1 LYEKLKTEETIMSR
15 DPEHHKPDKENLE
28 HEKEEILD
36 RDKFIGDLASTIG
49 DITESTYGGV
59 VDRVIMDFNIVD
71 DIRNHLV
78 EDREYRPSDEDIA
91 RNPRIGEVWK
101 QIEHMRNAITDP
113 QSSDQAE
120 GYRSIL
126 DDLASRAKDI
136 VSSRRDAD
144 AKAAKDAA
152 EFAASIGI
160 PAPAPAR
167 FAPPSTA
174 SHPYSQPDILAAAPG
189 SIKHGPTG
197 PAAPAAPAAPG
208 SIEKGP
214 TGPAAPAA
222 PAAPGQVKNGPET
235 TGSSE
240 APEEKL
246 GKIKSLLE
254 SIVDEDSDK
263 TEKELFKKILD
274 IVGVGYGSFFDDD
287 AETTPASPTDP
298 NDAAGGIPVPA
309 NPGGNPAPASPAP
322 RRSARQTRPQPGT
335 QSGGTPG
342 GSGGGPG
349 TPPPTPP
356 QPGGPTGPEPGRPRP
371 APSTPDHNAGQSKT
385 LEQEKE
391 ELQKRLA
398 EIDKE
403 LDAPYAAKLNAYA
416 ELLAK
421 EESKRADGGFRF
433 SIMHWVGGPG
443 KNRKREK
450 RREALDEAG
459 KALKK
464 EVLAYLRQKVET
476 KRQNGEYQGT
486 DDEIAQQ
493 MSDEMFDEQR
503 RIFGQRLQ
511 ERKDEIL
518 RSESDKLRN
527 RILAKIGSW
536 IGMEKSTKNS
546 LKAAAVGVGHG
557 LVKGAAVGAL
567 TGLFGV
573 TWPISVGVSIVAA
586 AVGDRMIR
594 RGIRLD
600 AIRQGLGGQN
610 GSRQLVDDDKFA
622 RIKEKAE
629 GKKRSQEFMADKM
642 LKLSRKDS
650 YAAGDRLSKE
660 TNERL
665 NKHKVALGIGR
676 VAGGAVGGI
685 GGRWVGQQ
693 LHDHTPVGQA
703 VDRARR
709 NVHEFFRGDTAAAA
723 EQSQND
729 KINALTQQIRDL
741 QERLEQAQA
750 GAGSAGIDSSGSFS
764 NWEYPWDWAVD
775 QFGENNAVSKLY
787 ELADAAARDGH
798 NIQWHGY
805 GETQWLSIDGKSD
818 TQSVLEILNKYN
830 YGLAA

>member
-1 LYEKLKTEETIMSR
+1 MSR
-15 DPEHHKPDKENLE
+15 DPEHYKPDKEDLE
-28 HEKEEILD
+28 RKKEGILD
-36 RDKFIGDLASTIG
+36 KDEFIGDLASTIG
-49 DITESTYGGV
+49 GITESTYDGIV
-59 VDRVIMDFNIVD
+59 EHAIIDFNTVD
-71 DIRNHLV
+71 YIFTRLA
-78 EDREYRPSDEDIA
+78 EDRGYSPSKEEIEE
-91 RNPRIGEVWK
+91 NPHIGAVWE
-101 QIEHMRNAITDP
+101 QTERMRGAVTDP
-113 QSSDQAE
+113 KSSGQAE
-120 GYRSIL
+120 GYGSIL
-126 DDLASRAKDI
+126 DDLASKVKDI
-136 VSSRRDAD
+136 SSSRRDAA
-144 AKAAKDAA
+144 AKAAKAA
-152 EFAASIGI
+152 AKLADSIGI
-160 PAPAPAR
+160 PTYTPDKFAPDPAVVKRYYERLAAPAPKG
-167 FAPPSTA
+167 PE
-174 SHPYSQPDILAAAPG
+174 G
-189 SIKHGPTG
+189 SIPVSPTG
-197 PAAPAAPAAPG
+197 PAAPA
-208 SIEKGP
+208 
-214 TGPAAPAA
+214 
-222 PAAPGQVKNGPET
+222 ET
-235 TGSSE
+235 KE
-240 APEEKL
+240 QRRKRL
-246 GKIKSLLE
+246 
-254 SIVDEDSDK
+254 
-263 TEKELFKKILD
+263 EKEL
-274 IVGVGYGSFFDDD
+274 
-287 AETTPASPTDP
+287 AEL
-298 NDAAGGIPVPA
+298 N
-309 NPGGNPAPASPAP
+309 
-322 RRSARQTRPQPGT
+322 
-335 QSGGTPG
+335 
-342 GSGGGPG
+342 
-349 TPPPTPP
+349 
-356 QPGGPTGPEPGRPRP
+356 E
-371 APSTPDHNAGQSKT
+371 
-385 LEQEKE
+385 
-391 ELQKRLA
+391 
-398 EIDKE
+398 E
-403 LDAPYAAKLNAYA
+403 LDAPYAAKLDAYA

-443 KNRKREK
+443 NNRKREK

-464 EVLAYLRQKVET
+464 EVLAYLRQKVKT

-503 RIFGQRLQ
+503 KIFGQRLQ

-573 TWPISVGVSIVAA
+573 TWPISMVAGMAAA

-594 RGIRLD
+594 RGVRLD

-610 GSRQLVDDDKFA
+610 GSRQLVDDDKFD

-660 TNERL
+660 TDERIG
-665 NKHKVALGIGR
+665 KHKVALGIGR

-703 VDRARR
+703 VDSAKR
-709 NVHEFFRGDTAAAA
+709 NVHEFIHREDTAAAA
-723 EQSQND
+723 VEREYQG
-729 KINALTQQIRDL
+729 KIDELNRRIEELNN
-741 QERLEQAQA
+741 RLEQATA
-750 GAGSAGIDSSGSFS
+750 DRNIDNSGSFS

-775 QFGENNAVSKLY
+775 QFGENNAISKLY

-805 GETQWLSIDGKSD
+805 GDTQWLSIDGNSD
-818 TQSVLEILNKYN
+818 TATVLETLAKYMKDN
-830 YGLAA
+830 YDLAA

>member
-1 LYEKLKTEETIMSR
+1 MLARKDELL
-15 DPEHHKPDKENLE
+15 N
-28 HEKEEILD
+28 EILALA
-36 RDKFIGDLASTIG
+36 INGGDQDEIKRLGLELA
-49 DITESTYGGV
+49 D
-59 VDRVIMDFNIVD
+59 
-71 DIRNHLV
+71 LV
-78 EDREYRPSDEDIA
+78 KRMTSGSETSATRGTTP
-91 RNPRIGEVWK
+91 
-101 QIEHMRNAITDP
+101 
-113 QSSDQAE
+113 
-120 GYRSIL
+120 
-126 DDLASRAKDI
+126 
-136 VSSRRDAD
+136 
-144 AKAAKDAA
+144 
-152 EFAASIGI
+152 
-160 PAPAPAR
+160 PAPQPTSR
-167 FAPPSTA
+167 TSTR
-174 SHPYSQPDILAAAPG
+174 G
-189 SIKHGPTG
+189 
-197 PAAPAAPAAPG
+197 
-208 SIEKGP
+208 
-214 TGPAAPAA
+214 
-222 PAAPGQVKNGPET
+222 
-235 TGSSE
+235 
-240 APEEKL
+240 
-246 GKIKSLLE
+246 
-254 SIVDEDSDK
+254 
-263 TEKELFKKILD
+263 
-274 IVGVGYGSFFDDD
+274 
-287 AETTPASPTDP
+287 
-298 NDAAGGIPVPA
+298 
-309 NPGGNPAPASPAP
+309 
-322 RRSARQTRPQPGT
+322 ARQTRPSPQPQPGT

-349 TPPPTPP
+349 SPGTPPPTQP
-356 QPGGPTGPEPGRPRP
+356 QPGGPTGSEPGRPRP
-371 APSTPDHNAGQSKT
+371 APRTPDHDAGQPKT
-385 LEQEKE
+385 LEE
-391 ELQKRLA
+391 EERELEERLA
-398 EIDKE
+398 KIREE
-403 LDAPYAAKLNAYA
+403 RNAPYAAKLDAYA

-443 KNRKREK
+443 NDRKRER

-476 KRQNGEYQGT
+476 KRQKGEYQGT

-594 RGIRLD
+594 RGVRLD

-610 GSRQLVDDDKFA
+610 GSRQLVDDDKFD

-660 TNERL
+660 TDERIG
-665 NKHKVALGIGR
+665 KHKVALGIGR

-703 VDRARR
+703 VDSAREK
-709 NVHEFFRGDTAAAA
+709 VHEFFRGDTAAAA
-723 EQSQND
+723 AAERD
-729 KINALTQQIRDL
+729 RDAKINALARQVEDL
-741 QERLEQAQA
+741 NNRLEQATA
-750 GAGSAGIDSSGSFS
+750 ASNIDNSGSFS

-775 QFGENNAVSKLY
+775 QFGENNAMSKLY
-787 ELADAAARDGH
+787 ELADVAARDGH

-805 GETQWLSIDGKSD
+805 GDTQWLSIDGNSD
-818 TQSVLEILNKYN
+818 TATVLETLAKYMKDN

>member
-1 LYEKLKTEETIMSR
+1 MSR
-15 DPEHHKPDKENLE
+15 DPEHHKPDKEDLE
-28 HEKEEILD
+28 RKKEGILD
-36 RDKFIGDLASTIG
+36 KDEFIGDLASTIG
-49 DITESTYGGV
+49 GITESTYDGIV
-59 VDRVIMDFNIVD
+59 EHAIIDFNTVD
-71 DIRNHLV
+71 YIFTRLA
-78 EDREYRPSDEDIA
+78 EDRGYSPSKEEIEE
-91 RNPRIGEVWK
+91 NPHIGAVWE
-101 QIEHMRNAITDP
+101 QTERMRGAVTDP
-113 QSSDQAE
+113 KSSGQAE
-120 GYRSIL
+120 GYGSIL
-126 DDLASRAKDI
+126 DDLASKVKDI
-136 VSSRRDAD
+136 SSSRRDAA
-144 AKAAKDAA
+144 AKAAKAA
-152 EFAASIGI
+152 AKLADSIGI
-160 PAPAPAR
+160 PTYTPDKFAPDPAVVKRYYERLAAPAPKG
-167 FAPPSTA
+167 PE
-174 SHPYSQPDILAAAPG
+174 G
-189 SIKHGPTG
+189 SIPVSPTG
-197 PAAPAAPAAPG
+197 PAAPA
-208 SIEKGP
+208 
-214 TGPAAPAA
+214 
-222 PAAPGQVKNGPET
+222 ET
-235 TGSSE
+235 KE
-240 APEEKL
+240 QRRKRL
-246 GKIKSLLE
+246 
-254 SIVDEDSDK
+254 
-263 TEKELFKKILD
+263 EKEL
-274 IVGVGYGSFFDDD
+274 
-287 AETTPASPTDP
+287 AEL
-298 NDAAGGIPVPA
+298 N
-309 NPGGNPAPASPAP
+309 
-322 RRSARQTRPQPGT
+322 
-335 QSGGTPG
+335 
-342 GSGGGPG
+342 
-349 TPPPTPP
+349 
-356 QPGGPTGPEPGRPRP
+356 E
-371 APSTPDHNAGQSKT
+371 
-385 LEQEKE
+385 
-391 ELQKRLA
+391 
-398 EIDKE
+398 E
-403 LDAPYAAKLNAYA
+403 LDAPYAAKLDAYA

-464 EVLAYLRQKVET
+464 EVLAYLRQKVKT

-503 RIFGQRLQ
+503 KIFGQRLQ

-573 TWPISVGVSIVAA
+573 TWPISMVAGMAAA

-594 RGIRLD
+594 RGVRLD

-610 GSRQLVDDDKFA
+610 GSRQLVDDDKFD

-660 TNERL
+660 TDERIG
-665 NKHKVALGIGR
+665 KHKVALGIGR

-703 VDRARR
+703 VDSAKR
-709 NVHEFFRGDTAAAA
+709 NVHEFIHREDTAAAA
-723 EQSQND
+723 VEREYQG
-729 KINALTQQIRDL
+729 KIDELNRRIEELNN
-741 QERLEQAQA
+741 RLEQATA
-750 GAGSAGIDSSGSFS
+750 DRNIDNSGSFS

-775 QFGENNAVSKLY
+775 QFGENNAISKLY

-805 GETQWLSIDGKSD
+805 GDTQWLSIDGNSD
-818 TQSVLEILNKYN
+818 TATVLETLAKYMKDN
-830 YGLAA
+830 YDLAA

>member
-1 LYEKLKTEETIMSR
+1 MSEYPPRPGSVDEAGSADDEAKREEDIQRGTIEDEASAAPV
-15 DPEHHKPDKENLE
+15 DPFSTFPD
-28 HEKEEILD
+28 
-36 RDKFIGDLASTIG
+36 GSAASAASTPEAVSA
-49 DITESTYGGV
+49 DSADPADPVAPFPYSPSSPAAPAT
-59 VDRVIMDFNIVD
+59 
-71 DIRNHLV
+71 
-78 EDREYRPSDEDIA
+78 RPSPY
-91 RNPRIGEVWK
+91 RYGP
-101 QIEHMRNAITDP
+101 
-113 QSSDQAE
+113 SSPA
-120 GYRSIL
+120 
-126 DDLASRAKDI
+126 
-136 VSSRRDAD
+136 
-144 AKAAKDAA
+144 
-152 EFAASIGI
+152 
-160 PAPAPAR
+160 APAKGPEG
-167 FAPPSTA
+167 P
-174 SHPYSQPDILAAAPG
+174 IPG
-189 SIKHGPTG
+189 GPTG
-197 PAAPAAPAAPG
+197 PAAPA
-208 SIEKGP
+208 
-214 TGPAAPAA
+214 
-222 PAAPGQVKNGPET
+222 ET
-235 TGSSE
+235 KE
-240 APEEKL
+240 QRRKRL
-246 GKIKSLLE
+246 
-254 SIVDEDSDK
+254 
-263 TEKELFKKILD
+263 EKELAKLN
-274 IVGVGYGSFFDDD
+274 
-287 AETTPASPTDP
+287 E
-298 NDAAGGIPVPA
+298 
-309 NPGGNPAPASPAP
+309 
-322 RRSARQTRPQPGT
+322 
-335 QSGGTPG
+335 
-342 GSGGGPG
+342 
-349 TPPPTPP
+349 
-356 QPGGPTGPEPGRPRP
+356 
-371 APSTPDHNAGQSKT
+371 
-385 LEQEKE
+385 
-391 ELQKRLA
+391 
-398 EIDKE
+398 E

-421 EESKRADGGFRF
+421 EESKRSDSGFRL

-443 KNRKREK
+443 KNRKRER

-464 EVLAYLRQKVET
+464 EVLAYLRQKVKT

-503 RIFGQRLQ
+503 KIFGQRLQ

-586 AVGDRMIR
+586 TIGDRMIR

-723 EQSQND
+723 AAEQSQND

>member
-1 LYEKLKTEETIMSR
+1 MRMSNPENSHGRRGSEDRTGELLNGDEYINSLISKVNGLKISSPNYVEFVSRDVSTVAGIFDRLDKNPDYEPSTEE
-15 DPEHHKPDKENLE
+15 LE
-28 HEKEEILD
+28 
-36 RDKFIGDLASTIG
+36 S
-49 DITESTYGGV
+49 
-59 VDRVIMDFNIVD
+59 
-71 DIRNHLV
+71 
-78 EDREYRPSDEDIA
+78 
-91 RNPRIGEVWK
+91 NPRLEEVWK
-101 QIEHMRNAITDP
+101 SSKDMRDAITDS
-113 QSSDQAE
+113 QTSDETRAAYKSAVDGLVVRVAVAMMSKGMSSNAGGPEAHQTQPASTVEPLPGHGPNGQPAPFVEIKTSSNDADGPEIVKGQ
-120 GYRSIL
+120 G
-126 DDLASRAKDI
+126 DDNDI
-136 VSSRRDAD
+136 ETLNRRDELLRELVEILNRPSTSEAEE
-144 AKAAKDAA
+144 ARAA
-152 EFAASIGI
+152 E
-160 PAPAPAR
+160 
-167 FAPPSTA
+167 
-174 SHPYSQPDILAAAPG
+174 LA
-189 SIKHGPTG
+189 
-197 PAAPAAPAAPG
+197 
-208 SIEKGP
+208 
-214 TGPAAPAA
+214 
-222 PAAPGQVKNGPET
+222 
-235 TGSSE
+235 
-240 APEEKL
+240 
-246 GKIKSLLE
+246 
-254 SIVDEDSDK
+254 
-263 TEKELFKKILD
+263 KELNEML
-274 IVGVGYGSFFDDD
+274 GLSDD
-287 AETTPASPTDP
+287 AETGGTPT
-298 NDAAGGIPVPA
+298 PV
-309 NPGGNPAPASPAP
+309 NPGGNPSPVAPVP
-322 RRSARQTRPQPGT
+322 RRRAHQTRPSSPQPG
-335 QSGGTPG
+335 GGTPG
-342 GSGGGPG
+342 GPGRPG
-349 TPPPTPP
+349 TPPPASPIPP
-356 QPGGPTGPEPGRPRP
+356 SSPEGRPGRPVP
-371 APSTPDHNAGQSKT
+371 QTPDHDADRPET
-385 LEQEKE
+385 KE
-391 ELQKRLA
+391 QKRKRLERELA
-398 EIDKE
+398 ELNEE
-403 LDAPYAAKLNAYA
+403 LDAPYAAKLDEYA
-416 ELLAK
+416 RLLAK

-464 EVLAYLRQKVET
+464 EVLAYLRQKVKT

-573 TWPISVGVSIVAA
+573 TWPISMVAGMAAA

-594 RGIRLD
+594 RGVRLD

-610 GSRQLVDDDKFA
+610 GSRQLVDDDKFD

-660 TNERL
+660 TDERIG
-665 NKHKVALGIGR
+665 KHKVALGIGR
-676 VAGGAVGGI
+676 VAGGAVGGL

-703 VDRARR
+703 VDSAKR
-709 NVHEFFRGDTAAAA
+709 NVHEFIHREDTAAAA
-723 EQSQND
+723 AEREYQG
-729 KINALTQQIRDL
+729 KIDELNRRIDELNN
-741 QERLEQAQA
+741 RLERAAA
-750 GAGSAGIDSSGSFS
+750 GNIDNSGSFS

-775 QFGENNAVSKLY
+775 QFGENNAISKLY

-805 GETQWLSIDGKSD
+805 GDTQWLSIDGKSD
-818 TQSVLEILNKYN
+818 TATVLETLAKYMKDD

>member
-1 LYEKLKTEETIMSR
+1 MRSPENSHGKK
-15 DPEHHKPDKENLE
+15 DPEHVIR
-28 HEKEEILD
+28 EILD
-36 RDKFIGDLASTIG
+36 EDKYISSLVSKVNSLKESDSDGYVRFVARDASIVAG
-49 DITESTYGGV
+49 VFDRLV
-59 VDRVIMDFNIVD
+59 VDPNY
-71 DIRNHLV
+71 
-78 EDREYRPSDEDIA
+78 EPSAEELERDS
-91 RNPRIGEVWK
+91 RLGEVWRSLK
-101 QIEHMRNAITDP
+101 NMHDAITGS
-113 QSSDQAE
+113 QSSDQVK
-120 GYRSIL
+120 
-126 DDLASRAKDI
+126 RA
-136 VSSRRDAD
+136 
-144 AKAAKDAA
+144 
-152 EFAASIGI
+152 
-160 PAPAPAR
+160 
-167 FAPPSTA
+167 
-174 SHPYSQPDILAAAPG
+174 YY
-189 SIKHGPTG
+189 
-197 PAAPAAPAAPG
+197 
-208 SIEKGP
+208 
-214 TGPAAPAA
+214 
-222 PAAPGQVKNGPET
+222 
-235 TGSSE
+235 
-240 APEEKL
+240 
-246 GKIKSLLE
+246 
-254 SIVDEDSDK
+254 SIVDGLVSEAAEAVSSKASRNAGTRPETVAGRGNDNEVTPVAQAPRTPDN
-263 TEKELFKKILD
+263 D
-274 IVGVGYGSFFDDD
+274 AGGS
-287 AETTPASPTDP
+287 PASPDVRTAPPTPDS
-298 NDAAGGIPVPA
+298 NAGT
-309 NPGGNPAPASPAP
+309 GGEGLQQMLARKDELLNEILALAINGGDKAEIERLGLELADLLKRMTSGSETLATRGAPPPAPQPTS
-322 RRSARQTRPQPGT
+322 RTSTRGARQTRPSSPQPG
-335 QSGGTPG
+335 GGTPG
-342 GSGGGPG
+342 GPGSPG
-349 TPPPTPP
+349 TPPPAPP
-356 QPGGPTGPEPGRPRP
+356 QPGGPTGPEPGRP
-371 APSTPDHNAGQSKT
+371 APRTPDHNAGQPKT
-385 LEQEKE
+385 LEQEERELE
-391 ELQKRLA
+391 ERLA
-398 EIDKE
+398 KIREE
-403 LDAPYAAKLNAYA
+403 RNAPYAAKLDAYA

-443 KNRKREK
+443 NNRKREK

-464 EVLAYLRQKVET
+464 EVLAYLHQKVET
-476 KRQNGEYQGT
+476 KRQKGEYQGT

-503 RIFGQRLQ
+503 KIFGQRLQ

-594 RGIRLD
+594 RGVRLD

-610 GSRQLVDDDKFA
+610 GSRQLVDDDKFD

-660 TNERL
+660 TDERIG
-665 NKHKVALGIGR
+665 KHKVALGIGR
-676 VAGGAVGGI
+676 VAGGAVGGL

-703 VDRARR
+703 VDSAKR
-709 NVHEFFRGDTAAAA
+709 NVHEFIHREDTAAAA
-723 EQSQND
+723 EREYQG
-729 KINALTQQIRDL
+729 KIDELNRRIDELDR
-741 QERLEQAQA
+741 RLGQDNS
-750 GAGSAGIDSSGSFS
+750 GGIDGSSSFG

-775 QFGENNAVSKLY
+775 QFGENNAISKLY

-805 GETQWLSIDGKSD
+805 GDTQWLSIDGKSD

>member
-1 LYEKLKTEETIMSR
+1 MSEYPPRPGSVDEAGSADDEAKRKEDIQRGTIEDEASV
-15 DPEHHKPDKENLE
+15 DPVAP
-28 HEKEEILD
+28 
-36 RDKFIGDLASTIG
+36 FSTFPTGPAASAASTPEAVSA
-49 DITESTYGGV
+49 DSADSAAPFPYSPSSSAAPAT
-59 VDRVIMDFNIVD
+59 
-71 DIRNHLV
+71 
-78 EDREYRPSDEDIA
+78 RPSPY
-91 RNPRIGEVWK
+91 RYGP
-101 QIEHMRNAITDP
+101 
-113 QSSDQAE
+113 SSPA
-120 GYRSIL
+120 
-126 DDLASRAKDI
+126 
-136 VSSRRDAD
+136 
-144 AKAAKDAA
+144 
-152 EFAASIGI
+152 
-160 PAPAPAR
+160 APAPEAVSAASANPVDPVDPV
-167 FAPPSTA
+167 APFPYGPS
-174 SHPYSQPDILAAAPG
+174 SPAAPAKG
-189 SIKHGPTG
+189 PEGPIPGGPTG
-197 PAAPAAPAAPG
+197 PAASA
-208 SIEKGP
+208 
-214 TGPAAPAA
+214 
-222 PAAPGQVKNGPET
+222 ET
-235 TGSSE
+235 KE
-240 APEEKL
+240 QRRKKL
-246 GKIKSLLE
+246 
-254 SIVDEDSDK
+254 
-263 TEKELFKKILD
+263 EKEL
-274 IVGVGYGSFFDDD
+274 
-287 AETTPASPTDP
+287 AEL
-298 NDAAGGIPVPA
+298 N
-309 NPGGNPAPASPAP
+309 
-322 RRSARQTRPQPGT
+322 
-335 QSGGTPG
+335 
-342 GSGGGPG
+342 
-349 TPPPTPP
+349 
-356 QPGGPTGPEPGRPRP
+356 E
-371 APSTPDHNAGQSKT
+371 
-385 LEQEKE
+385 
-391 ELQKRLA
+391 
-398 EIDKE
+398 E
-403 LDAPYAAKLNAYA
+403 LDAPYAGKLNAYA

-421 EESKRADGGFRF
+421 EESKRPDSGFRL

-586 AVGDRMIR
+586 TIGDRMIR

-650 YAAGDRLSKE
+650 YAASDRLSKE

-787 ELADAAARDGH
+787 ELADAAAQDGH

-805 GETQWLSIDGKSD
+805 GDTQWLSIDGNSD
-818 TQSVLEILNKYN
+818 TKTVLEILNN
-830 YGLAA
+830 YK

>member
-1 LYEKLKTEETIMSR
+1 MPELSGQGTSAPTDEQLKAAAAALPEQPGGSEAKGQGDDNDIETLNRR
-15 DPEHHKPDKENLE
+15 DELLRELV
-28 HEKEEILD
+28 EIL
-36 RDKFIGDLASTIG
+36 
-49 DITESTYGGV
+49 
-59 VDRVIMDFNIVD
+59 N
-71 DIRNHLV
+71 
-78 EDREYRPSDEDIA
+78 RPSTSEAEEA
-91 RNPRIGEVWK
+91 R
-101 QIEHMRNAITDP
+101 
-113 QSSDQAE
+113 
-120 GYRSIL
+120 
-126 DDLASRAKDI
+126 
-136 VSSRRDAD
+136 
-144 AKAAKDAA
+144 AA
-152 EFAASIGI
+152 E
-160 PAPAPAR
+160 
-167 FAPPSTA
+167 
-174 SHPYSQPDILAAAPG
+174 LA
-189 SIKHGPTG
+189 
-197 PAAPAAPAAPG
+197 
-208 SIEKGP
+208 
-214 TGPAAPAA
+214 
-222 PAAPGQVKNGPET
+222 
-235 TGSSE
+235 
-240 APEEKL
+240 
-246 GKIKSLLE
+246 
-254 SIVDEDSDK
+254 
-263 TEKELFKKILD
+263 KELNEML
-274 IVGVGYGSFFDDD
+274 GLSDDD
-287 AETTPASPTDP
+287 AETGGTPT
-298 NDAAGGIPVPA
+298 PV
-309 NPGGNPAPASPAP
+309 NPGGNPSPVAPVP
-322 RRSARQTRPQPGT
+322 RRRAHQTRPSSPQPG
-335 QSGGTPG
+335 GGTPG
-342 GSGGGPG
+342 GPG
-349 TPPPTPP
+349 SPGAPPPAPP
-356 QPGGPTGPEPGRPRP
+356 IPPSSPEGRPGRPVP
-371 APSTPDHNAGQSKT
+371 QTPDHDAGQPKT
-385 LEQEKE
+385 LEQEERELE
-391 ELQKRLA
+391 ERLA
-398 EIDKE
+398 KIREE
-403 LDAPYAAKLNAYA
+403 RNAPYAAKLDEYA
-416 ELLAK
+416 RLLAK
-421 EESKRADGGFRF
+421 EESKRPDSGFRL

-443 KNRKREK
+443 KNRKRER

-503 RIFGQRLQ
+503 KIFGQRLQ

-586 AVGDRMIR
+586 TIGDRMIR

-600 AIRQGLGGQN
+600 AIRQGLSGQN

-676 VAGGAVGGI
+676 VAGGAVGGL

-709 NVHEFFRGDTAAAA
+709 NVYEFFRGDTAAAA

-775 QFGENNAVSKLY
+775 QFGENNAISKLY

-805 GETQWLSIDGKSD
+805 GDTQWLSIDGKSD

>member
-1 LYEKLKTEETIMSR
+1 MLARKDELL
-15 DPEHHKPDKENLE
+15 N
-28 HEKEEILD
+28 EILALAINGG
-36 RDKFIGDLASTIG
+36 DKAEIERLGLELADLLKRMTSGSETSATRG
-49 DITESTYGGV
+49 A
-59 VDRVIMDFNIVD
+59 
-71 DIRNHLV
+71 
-78 EDREYRPSDEDIA
+78 P
-91 RNPRIGEVWK
+91 P
-101 QIEHMRNAITDP
+101 
-113 QSSDQAE
+113 
-120 GYRSIL
+120 
-126 DDLASRAKDI
+126 
-136 VSSRRDAD
+136 
-144 AKAAKDAA
+144 
-152 EFAASIGI
+152 
-160 PAPAPAR
+160 PAPQPTSR
-167 FAPPSTA
+167 TSTR
-174 SHPYSQPDILAAAPG
+174 G
-189 SIKHGPTG
+189 
-197 PAAPAAPAAPG
+197 
-208 SIEKGP
+208 
-214 TGPAAPAA
+214 
-222 PAAPGQVKNGPET
+222 
-235 TGSSE
+235 
-240 APEEKL
+240 
-246 GKIKSLLE
+246 
-254 SIVDEDSDK
+254 
-263 TEKELFKKILD
+263 
-274 IVGVGYGSFFDDD
+274 
-287 AETTPASPTDP
+287 
-298 NDAAGGIPVPA
+298 
-309 NPGGNPAPASPAP
+309 
-322 RRSARQTRPQPGT
+322 ARQTRPSSPQPG
-335 QSGGTPG
+335 GGTPG
-342 GSGGGPG
+342 GPGSPG
-349 TPPPTPP
+349 TPPPAPP
-356 QPGGPTGPEPGRPRP
+356 QPGGPTGPEPGRP
-371 APSTPDHNAGQSKT
+371 APRTPDHDAGRPETK
-385 LEQEKE
+385 EQRRKRLEKE
-391 ELQKRLA
+391 LA
-398 EIDKE
+398 ELNEE
-403 LDAPYAAKLNAYA
+403 LDAPYAAKLDAYA

-433 SIMHWVGGPG
+433 SIMHWVGGRG
-443 KNRKREK
+443 ENRKREK

-503 RIFGQRLQ
+503 KIFGQRLQ

-600 AIRQGLGGQN
+600 AIRRGLGGQN
-610 GSRQLVDDDKFA
+610 GSRQLVDDDKFD

-629 GKKRSQEFMADKM
+629 GKKHSQEFMADKM

-676 VAGGAVGGI
+676 LAGGAVGGI

-709 NVHEFFRGDTAAAA
+709 NVHEFIHREDTAAAA
-723 EQSQND
+723 EREYQG
-729 KINALTQQIRDL
+729 KIDELNRRIDELNN
-741 QERLEQAQA
+741 RLERAAA
-750 GAGSAGIDSSGSFS
+750 GNIDNSGSFS

-775 QFGENNAVSKLY
+775 QFGENNAISKLY

-805 GETQWLSIDGKSD
+805 GDTQWLSIDGKSD
-818 TQSVLEILNKYN
+818 TATVLETLAKYMKDD

>member
-1 LYEKLKTEETIMSR
+1 MSR

-197 PAAPAAPAAPG
+197 PAAPAAP
-208 SIEKGP
+208 
-214 TGPAAPAA
+214 
-222 PAAPGQVKNGPET
+222 GQVKNGPET

-263 TEKELFKKILD
+263 TEKELFKEILD

-309 NPGGNPAPASPAP
+309 NPGGNPAPASPPP

-335 QSGGTPG
+335 QSGGAPG
-342 GSGGGPG
+342 GSGGGPGGPG

-356 QPGGPTGPEPGRPRP
+356 QPGGPTGPEPGRP
-371 APSTPDHNAGQSKT
+371 APRTPDRNTRQPKT
-385 LEQEKE
+385 LEE
-391 ELQKRLA
+391 EERELEERLA
-398 EIDKE
+398 KIREE
-403 LDAPYAAKLNAYA
+403 RNAPYAAKFDAYA

-443 KNRKREK
+443 KNRKRER

-503 RIFGQRLQ
+503 KIFGQRLQ

-594 RGIRLD
+594 RGVRLD

-629 GKKRSQEFMADKM
+629 GKKHSQEFMADKM

-660 TNERL
+660 TDERIG
-665 NKHKVALGIGR
+665 KHKVALGIGR

-703 VDRARR
+703 VDSAKR
-709 NVHEFFRGDTAAAA
+709 NVHEFIHREDTAAAA
-723 EQSQND
+723 VEREYQG
-729 KINALTQQIRDL
+729 KIDELNRRIEELNN
-741 QERLEQAQA
+741 RLEQATA
-750 GAGSAGIDSSGSFS
+750 DRNIDNSGSFS

-775 QFGENNAVSKLY
+775 QFGENNAISKLY

-805 GETQWLSIDGKSD
+805 GDTQWLSIDGNSD
-818 TQSVLEILNKYN
+818 TATVLETLAKYMKDN
-830 YGLAA
+830 YDLAA

>member
-1 LYEKLKTEETIMSR
+1 MSR
-15 DPEHHKPDKENLE
+15 DPEHHKPDKEDLE
-28 HEKEEILD
+28 RKKEGILD
-36 RDKFIGDLASTIG
+36 KDEFIGDLASTIG
-49 DITESTYGGV
+49 GITESTYDGIV
-59 VDRVIMDFNIVD
+59 EHAIIDFNTVD
-71 DIRNHLV
+71 YIFTRLA
-78 EDREYRPSDEDIA
+78 EDRGYSPSKEEIEE
-91 RNPRIGEVWK
+91 NPHIGAVWE
-101 QIEHMRNAITDP
+101 QTERMRGAVTDP
-113 QSSDQAE
+113 KSSGQAE
-120 GYRSIL
+120 GYGSIL
-126 DDLASRAKDI
+126 DDLASKVKDI
-136 VSSRRDAD
+136 SSSRRDAA
-144 AKAAKDAA
+144 AKAAKAA
-152 EFAASIGI
+152 AKLADSIGI
-160 PAPAPAR
+160 PTYTPDKFAPDPAVVKRYYERLAAPAPKG
-167 FAPPSTA
+167 PE
-174 SHPYSQPDILAAAPG
+174 G
-189 SIKHGPTG
+189 SIPVSPTG
-197 PAAPAAPAAPG
+197 PAAPAPKGPEG
-208 SIEKGP
+208 SIPVSP
-214 TGPAAPAA
+214 TGPAAPAPKGPEGSIPVSPTG
-222 PAAPGQVKNGPET
+222 PAAPAET
-235 TGSSE
+235 KE
-240 APEEKL
+240 QRRKRL
-246 GKIKSLLE
+246 
-254 SIVDEDSDK
+254 
-263 TEKELFKKILD
+263 EKEL
-274 IVGVGYGSFFDDD
+274 
-287 AETTPASPTDP
+287 AEL
-298 NDAAGGIPVPA
+298 N
-309 NPGGNPAPASPAP
+309 
-322 RRSARQTRPQPGT
+322 
-335 QSGGTPG
+335 
-342 GSGGGPG
+342 
-349 TPPPTPP
+349 
-356 QPGGPTGPEPGRPRP
+356 E
-371 APSTPDHNAGQSKT
+371 
-385 LEQEKE
+385 
-391 ELQKRLA
+391 
-398 EIDKE
+398 E

-443 KNRKREK
+443 KNRKRER

-476 KRQNGEYQGT
+476 KRQKGEYQGT

-586 AVGDRMIR
+586 TIGDRMIR

-610 GSRQLVDDDKFA
+610 GSRQLVDDDKFD
-622 RIKEKAE
+622 RIKEKAK

-676 VAGGAVGGI
+676 LAGGAVGGI

-703 VDRARR
+703 VDSAKR
-709 NVHEFFRGDTAAAA
+709 NVHEFIHREDTAAAA
-723 EQSQND
+723 AEREYQG
-729 KINALTQQIRDL
+729 KIDELNRRIDELNN
-741 QERLEQAQA
+741 RLERAAA
-750 GAGSAGIDSSGSFS
+750 GNIDNSGSFS

-775 QFGENNAVSKLY
+775 QFGENNAISKLY

-805 GETQWLSIDGKSD
+805 GDTQWLSIDGKSD

>member
-15 DPEHHKPDKENLE
+15 DPEHHKPDKEDLE
-28 HEKEEILD
+28 RKKEGILD
-36 RDKFIGDLASTIG
+36 KDEFIGDLASTIG
-49 DITESTYGGV
+49 GITESTYDGIV
-59 VDRVIMDFNIVD
+59 EHAIIDFNTVD
-71 DIRNHLV
+71 YIFTRLA
-78 EDREYRPSDEDIA
+78 EDRGYSPSKEEIEE
-91 RNPRIGEVWK
+91 NPHIGAVWE
-101 QIEHMRNAITDP
+101 QTERMRGAVTDP
-113 QSSDQAE
+113 KSSGQAE
-120 GYRSIL
+120 GYGSIL
-126 DDLASRAKDI
+126 DDLASKVKDI
-136 VSSRRDAD
+136 SSSRRDAA
-144 AKAAKDAA
+144 AKAAKAA
-152 EFAASIGI
+152 AKLADSIGI
-160 PAPAPAR
+160 PTYTPDKFAPDPAVVKRYYERLAAPAPKG
-167 FAPPSTA
+167 PE
-174 SHPYSQPDILAAAPG
+174 G
-189 SIKHGPTG
+189 SIPVSPTG
-197 PAAPAAPAAPG
+197 PAAPA
-208 SIEKGP
+208 
-214 TGPAAPAA
+214 
-222 PAAPGQVKNGPET
+222 ET
-235 TGSSE
+235 KE
-240 APEEKL
+240 QRRKRL
-246 GKIKSLLE
+246 
-254 SIVDEDSDK
+254 
-263 TEKELFKKILD
+263 EKEL
-274 IVGVGYGSFFDDD
+274 
-287 AETTPASPTDP
+287 AEL
-298 NDAAGGIPVPA
+298 N
-309 NPGGNPAPASPAP
+309 
-322 RRSARQTRPQPGT
+322 
-335 QSGGTPG
+335 
-342 GSGGGPG
+342 
-349 TPPPTPP
+349 
-356 QPGGPTGPEPGRPRP
+356 E
-371 APSTPDHNAGQSKT
+371 
-385 LEQEKE
+385 
-391 ELQKRLA
+391 
-398 EIDKE
+398 E
-403 LDAPYAAKLNAYA
+403 LDAPYAAKLDAYA

-443 KNRKREK
+443 NNRKREK

-464 EVLAYLRQKVET
+464 EVLAYLRQKVKT

-503 RIFGQRLQ
+503 KIFGQRLQ

-573 TWPISVGVSIVAA
+573 TWPISMVAGMAAA

-594 RGIRLD
+594 RGVRLD

-610 GSRQLVDDDKFA
+610 GSRQLVDDDKFD

-660 TNERL
+660 TDERIG
-665 NKHKVALGIGR
+665 KHKVALGIGR

-703 VDRARR
+703 VDSAKR
-709 NVHEFFRGDTAAAA
+709 NVHEFIHREDTAAAA
-723 EQSQND
+723 VEREYQG
-729 KINALTQQIRDL
+729 KIDELNRRIEELNN
-741 QERLEQAQA
+741 RLEQATA
-750 GAGSAGIDSSGSFS
+750 DRNIDNSGSFS

-775 QFGENNAVSKLY
+775 QFGENNAISKLY

-805 GETQWLSIDGKSD
+805 GDTQWLSIDGNSD
-818 TQSVLEILNKYN
+818 TATVLETLAKYMKDN
-830 YGLAA
+830 YDLAA

>member
-1 LYEKLKTEETIMSR
+1 MSR
-15 DPEHHKPDKENLE
+15 DPEHYKPDKEDLE
-28 HEKEEILD
+28 RKKEGILD
-36 RDKFIGDLASTIG
+36 KDEFIGDLASTIG
-49 DITESTYGGV
+49 GITESTYDGIV
-59 VDRVIMDFNIVD
+59 EHAIIDFNTVD
-71 DIRNHLV
+71 YIFTRLA
-78 EDREYRPSDEDIA
+78 EDRGYSPSKEEIEE
-91 RNPRIGEVWK
+91 NPHIGAVWE
-101 QIEHMRNAITDP
+101 QTERMRGAVTDP
-113 QSSDQAE
+113 KSSGQAE
-120 GYRSIL
+120 GYGSIL
-126 DDLASRAKDI
+126 DDLASKVKDI
-136 VSSRRDAD
+136 SSSRRDAA
-144 AKAAKDAA
+144 AKAAKAA
-152 EFAASIGI
+152 AKLADSIGI
-160 PAPAPAR
+160 PTYTPDKFAPDPAVVKRYYERLAAPAPKG
-167 FAPPSTA
+167 PE
-174 SHPYSQPDILAAAPG
+174 G
-189 SIKHGPTG
+189 SIPVSPTG
-197 PAAPAAPAAPG
+197 PAAPA
-208 SIEKGP
+208 
-214 TGPAAPAA
+214 
-222 PAAPGQVKNGPET
+222 ET
-235 TGSSE
+235 KE
-240 APEEKL
+240 QRRKRL
-246 GKIKSLLE
+246 
-254 SIVDEDSDK
+254 
-263 TEKELFKKILD
+263 EKEL
-274 IVGVGYGSFFDDD
+274 
-287 AETTPASPTDP
+287 AEL
-298 NDAAGGIPVPA
+298 N
-309 NPGGNPAPASPAP
+309 
-322 RRSARQTRPQPGT
+322 
-335 QSGGTPG
+335 
-342 GSGGGPG
+342 
-349 TPPPTPP
+349 
-356 QPGGPTGPEPGRPRP
+356 E
-371 APSTPDHNAGQSKT
+371 
-385 LEQEKE
+385 
-391 ELQKRLA
+391 
-398 EIDKE
+398 E

-443 KNRKREK
+443 KNRKRER

-503 RIFGQRLQ
+503 KIFGQRLQ

-586 AVGDRMIR
+586 AIGDRMIR
-594 RGIRLD
+594 RGVRLD

-610 GSRQLVDDDKFA
+610 GSRQLVDDDKFD

-660 TNERL
+660 TDERIG
-665 NKHKVALGIGR
+665 KHKVALGIGR
-676 VAGGAVGGI
+676 VAGGAVGGL

-703 VDRARR
+703 VDRAKR
-709 NVHEFFRGDTAAAA
+709 NVHEFIHREDTAAAA
-723 EQSQND
+723 AEREYQG
-729 KINALTQQIRDL
+729 KIDELNRRIDELNN
-741 QERLEQAQA
+741 RLEQATA
-750 GAGSAGIDSSGSFS
+750 ASNIDNSGSFS

-775 QFGENNAVSKLY
+775 QFGENNAMSKLY
-787 ELADAAARDGH
+787 ELADVAARDGH

-805 GETQWLSIDGKSD
+805 GDTQWLSIDGNSD
-818 TQSVLEILNKYN
+818 TATVLETLAKYMKDD

>member
-1 LYEKLKTEETIMSR
+1 LPELSGQGTSAPTDEQLKAAAAALPEQPGGSEAKGQGDDNDIEVLNRR
-15 DPEHHKPDKENLE
+15 DELLRELV
-28 HEKEEILD
+28 EIL
-36 RDKFIGDLASTIG
+36 
-49 DITESTYGGV
+49 
-59 VDRVIMDFNIVD
+59 N
-71 DIRNHLV
+71 
-78 EDREYRPSDEDIA
+78 RPSTSEAEEA
-91 RNPRIGEVWK
+91 R
-101 QIEHMRNAITDP
+101 
-113 QSSDQAE
+113 
-120 GYRSIL
+120 
-126 DDLASRAKDI
+126 
-136 VSSRRDAD
+136 
-144 AKAAKDAA
+144 AA
-152 EFAASIGI
+152 E
-160 PAPAPAR
+160 
-167 FAPPSTA
+167 
-174 SHPYSQPDILAAAPG
+174 LA
-189 SIKHGPTG
+189 
-197 PAAPAAPAAPG
+197 
-208 SIEKGP
+208 
-214 TGPAAPAA
+214 
-222 PAAPGQVKNGPET
+222 
-235 TGSSE
+235 
-240 APEEKL
+240 
-246 GKIKSLLE
+246 
-254 SIVDEDSDK
+254 
-263 TEKELFKKILD
+263 KELNEML
-274 IVGVGYGSFFDDD
+274 GLSDDD
-287 AETTPASPTDP
+287 AETGGTPT
-298 NDAAGGIPVPA
+298 PV
-309 NPGGNPAPASPAP
+309 NPGGNPSPVAPVP
-322 RRSARQTRPQPGT
+322 RRRAHQTRPSSPQPG
-335 QSGGTPG
+335 GGTPG
-342 GSGGGPG
+342 GPGRPG
-349 TPPPTPP
+349 TPPPASPIPP
-356 QPGGPTGPEPGRPRP
+356 SSPEGRPRP
-371 APSTPDHNAGQSKT
+371 VPQTPDHDAGQPKT
-385 LEQEKE
+385 LEQEERELE
-391 ELQKRLA
+391 ERLA
-398 EIDKE
+398 KIREE
-403 LDAPYAAKLNAYA
+403 RNAPYAAKLDAYA

-503 RIFGQRLQ
+503 KIFGQRLQ

-676 VAGGAVGGI
+676 LAGGAVGGI

-709 NVHEFFRGDTAAAA
+709 NVHEFIHREDTAAAA
-723 EQSQND
+723 AEREYQG
-729 KINALTQQIRDL
+729 KIDELNRRIDELNN
-741 QERLEQAQA
+741 RLERAAA
-750 GAGSAGIDSSGSFS
+750 GNIDNSGSFS

-775 QFGENNAVSKLY
+775 QFGENNAISKLY

-805 GETQWLSIDGKSD
+805 GDTQWLSIDGKSD
-818 TQSVLEILNKYN
+818 TATVLETLAKYMKDD

>member
-685 GGRWVGQQ
+685 GGVG
-693 LHDHTPVGQA
+693 G
-703 VDRARR
+703 
-709 NVHEFFRGDTAAAA
+709 
-723 EQSQND
+723 
-729 KINALTQQIRDL
+729 I
-741 QERLEQAQA
+741 
-750 GAGSAGIDSSGSFS
+750 GAGH
-764 NWEYPWDWAVD
+764 
-775 QFGENNAVSKLY
+775 VSPSP
-787 ELADAAARDGH
+787 G
-798 NIQWHGY
+798 
-805 GETQWLSIDGKSD
+805 
-818 TQSVLEILNKYN
+818 
-830 YGLAA
+830 

>member
-1 LYEKLKTEETIMSR
+1 MSR

-28 HEKEEILD
+28 REKERILD
-36 RDKFIGDLASTIG
+36 RDEFIGGLASTIG
-49 DITESTYGGV
+49 GITESTYGGV
-59 VDRVIMDFNIVD
+59 VDHAIIDFNTVD
-71 DIRNHLV
+71 YIFTQLA
-78 EDREYRPSDEDIA
+78 EDREYRPSDEEVEN
-91 RNPRIGEVWK
+91 NPRIGEVWE
-101 QIEHMRNAITDP
+101 QTERMRSAVTDP

-136 VSSRRDAD
+136 VSSRRDAA

-152 EFAASIGI
+152 KLAASIGMPTRTPDKFAPGPTAI
-160 PAPAPAR
+160 YPYSPPTAPPTPDSNAGGPKVSPDARTAPPTPDSNAGGPKVSPDARTAPPTPDSNAGTGGEGLQQMLARKDELLNEILALAINGGDQAEIKRLGLELADLVKRMTSGSETSATRATPPPAPQPTS
-167 FAPPSTA
+167 STR
-174 SHPYSQPDILAAAPG
+174 G
-189 SIKHGPTG
+189 
-197 PAAPAAPAAPG
+197 
-208 SIEKGP
+208 
-214 TGPAAPAA
+214 
-222 PAAPGQVKNGPET
+222 
-235 TGSSE
+235 
-240 APEEKL
+240 
-246 GKIKSLLE
+246 
-254 SIVDEDSDK
+254 
-263 TEKELFKKILD
+263 
-274 IVGVGYGSFFDDD
+274 
-287 AETTPASPTDP
+287 
-298 NDAAGGIPVPA
+298 
-309 NPGGNPAPASPAP
+309 
-322 RRSARQTRPQPGT
+322 ARQTRPSPQP
-335 QSGGTPG
+335 GGTPG
-342 GSGGGPG
+342 GPGRPG
-349 TPPPTPP
+349 TPPPASPVPP
-356 QPGGPTGPEPGRPRP
+356 SSPGGPGRGRPGRP
-371 APSTPDHNAGQSKT
+371 APRTPDHNAGQPKT

-391 ELQKRLA
+391 DLQKRLA

-403 LDAPYAAKLNAYA
+403 LDAPYAAKLDEYA
-416 ELLAK
+416 RLLAK

-503 RIFGQRLQ
+503 KIFGQRLQ

-594 RGIRLD
+594 RGVRLD

-660 TNERL
+660 TDERIG
-665 NKHKVALGIGR
+665 KHKVALGIGR
-676 VAGGAVGGI
+676 VAGGAVGGL

-703 VDRARR
+703 VDSAKR
-709 NVHEFFRGDTAAAA
+709 NVHEFIHREDTAAAA
-723 EQSQND
+723 AEREYQG
-729 KINALTQQIRDL
+729 KIDELNRRIDELNN
-741 QERLEQAQA
+741 RLERAAA
-750 GAGSAGIDSSGSFS
+750 GNIDNSGSFS

-775 QFGENNAVSKLY
+775 QFGENNAISKLY

-805 GETQWLSIDGKSD
+805 GDTQWLSIDGNSD
-818 TQSVLEILNKYN
+818 TATVLETLAKYMKDN

>member
-1 LYEKLKTEETIMSR
+1 MLARKDELL
-15 DPEHHKPDKENLE
+15 N
-28 HEKEEILD
+28 EILALALNG
-36 RDKFIGDLASTIG
+36 GDQDEIKRLGLELA
-49 DITESTYGGV
+49 D
-59 VDRVIMDFNIVD
+59 
-71 DIRNHLV
+71 LV
-78 EDREYRPSDEDIA
+78 KRMTSGSETSA
-91 RNPRIGEVWK
+91 
-101 QIEHMRNAITDP
+101 T
-113 QSSDQAE
+113 
-120 GYRSIL
+120 RS
-126 DDLASRAKDI
+126 APP
-136 VSSRRDAD
+136 
-144 AKAAKDAA
+144 
-152 EFAASIGI
+152 
-160 PAPAPAR
+160 PAPQPTSR
-167 FAPPSTA
+167 TSTR
-174 SHPYSQPDILAAAPG
+174 G
-189 SIKHGPTG
+189 
-197 PAAPAAPAAPG
+197 
-208 SIEKGP
+208 
-214 TGPAAPAA
+214 
-222 PAAPGQVKNGPET
+222 
-235 TGSSE
+235 
-240 APEEKL
+240 
-246 GKIKSLLE
+246 
-254 SIVDEDSDK
+254 
-263 TEKELFKKILD
+263 
-274 IVGVGYGSFFDDD
+274 
-287 AETTPASPTDP
+287 
-298 NDAAGGIPVPA
+298 
-309 NPGGNPAPASPAP
+309 
-322 RRSARQTRPQPGT
+322 ARQTRPSPQP
-335 QSGGTPG
+335 GGTPG
-342 GSGGGPG
+342 GPGSPG
-349 TPPPTPP
+349 TPPPAPP
-356 QPGGPTGPEPGRPRP
+356 QPGGPTGPEPGRP
-371 APSTPDHNAGQSKT
+371 APPTPDHNAGQPKT
-385 LEQEKE
+385 LEQEERELE
-391 ELQKRLA
+391 ERLA
-398 EIDKE
+398 KIREE
-403 LDAPYAAKLNAYA
+403 RNAPYAAKLDAYA

-503 RIFGQRLQ
+503 KIFGQRLQ

-573 TWPISVGVSIVAA
+573 TWPISMVAGAA
-586 AVGDRMIR
+586 AATIGDRMIR
-594 RGIRLD
+594 RGVRLD
-600 AIRQGLGGQN
+600 AIRRGLGGQN

-660 TNERL
+660 TDERIG
-665 NKHKVALGIGR
+665 KHKVALGIGR

-703 VDRARR
+703 VDSAKR
-709 NVHEFFRGDTAAAA
+709 NVHEFIHREDTAAAA
-723 EQSQND
+723 VEREYQG
-729 KINALTQQIRDL
+729 KIDELNRRIEELNN
-741 QERLEQAQA
+741 RLEQATA
-750 GAGSAGIDSSGSFS
+750 DRNIDNSGSFS

-775 QFGENNAVSKLY
+775 QFGENNAISKLY

-805 GETQWLSIDGKSD
+805 GDTQWLSIDGNSD
-818 TQSVLEILNKYN
+818 TATVLETLAKYMKDN
-830 YGLAA
+830 YDLAA

>member
-1 LYEKLKTEETIMSR
+1 MRSPENSHGKK
-15 DPEHHKPDKENLE
+15 DPEHVIR
-28 HEKEEILD
+28 EILD
-36 RDKFIGDLASTIG
+36 EDKYISSLVSKVNSLKESDSDGYVRFVARDASIVAG
-49 DITESTYGGV
+49 VFDRLV
-59 VDRVIMDFNIVD
+59 VDPNY
-71 DIRNHLV
+71 
-78 EDREYRPSDEDIA
+78 EPSAEELERDS
-91 RNPRIGEVWK
+91 RLGEVWRSLK
-101 QIEHMRNAITDP
+101 NMHDAITGS
-113 QSSDQAE
+113 QSSDQVK
-120 GYRSIL
+120 
-126 DDLASRAKDI
+126 RA
-136 VSSRRDAD
+136 
-144 AKAAKDAA
+144 
-152 EFAASIGI
+152 
-160 PAPAPAR
+160 
-167 FAPPSTA
+167 
-174 SHPYSQPDILAAAPG
+174 YY
-189 SIKHGPTG
+189 
-197 PAAPAAPAAPG
+197 
-208 SIEKGP
+208 
-214 TGPAAPAA
+214 
-222 PAAPGQVKNGPET
+222 
-235 TGSSE
+235 
-240 APEEKL
+240 
-246 GKIKSLLE
+246 
-254 SIVDEDSDK
+254 SIVDGLVSEAAEAVSSKASRNAGTRPETVAGRGNDNEVTPVAQAPRTPDNDAGGSPASPDVRTAPPTPDSNAGGSPASPDVRTAPPTPDHDAGRPETK
-263 TEKELFKKILD
+263 EQRRKRLEKEL
-274 IVGVGYGSFFDDD
+274 
-287 AETTPASPTDP
+287 AEL
-298 NDAAGGIPVPA
+298 N
-309 NPGGNPAPASPAP
+309 
-322 RRSARQTRPQPGT
+322 
-335 QSGGTPG
+335 
-342 GSGGGPG
+342 
-349 TPPPTPP
+349 
-356 QPGGPTGPEPGRPRP
+356 E
-371 APSTPDHNAGQSKT
+371 
-385 LEQEKE
+385 
-391 ELQKRLA
+391 
-398 EIDKE
+398 E
-403 LDAPYAAKLNAYA
+403 LDAPYAAKLDAYA

-433 SIMHWVGGPG
+433 SIMHWVGGRG
-443 KNRKREK
+443 ENRKRER

-464 EVLAYLRQKVET
+464 EVLAYLRQKVKT

-503 RIFGQRLQ
+503 KIFGQRLQ

-594 RGIRLD
+594 RGVRLD

-660 TNERL
+660 TDERIG
-665 NKHKVALGIGR
+665 KHKVALGIGR
-676 VAGGAVGGI
+676 VAGGAVGGL

-703 VDRARR
+703 VDSAKR
-709 NVHEFFRGDTAAAA
+709 NVHEFIHREDTAAAA
-723 EQSQND
+723 AEREYQG
-729 KINALTQQIRDL
+729 KIDELNRRIDELNN
-741 QERLEQAQA
+741 RLERAA
-750 GAGSAGIDSSGSFS
+750 ADNIDNSGSFS

-775 QFGENNAVSKLY
+775 QFGENNAISKLY

-805 GETQWLSIDGKSD
+805 GDTQWLSIDGNSD
-818 TQSVLEILNKYN
+818 TATVLETLAKYMKDN

>member
-1 LYEKLKTEETIMSR
+1 MSR
-15 DPEHHKPDKENLE
+15 DPEHHKPDKEDLE
-28 HEKEEILD
+28 REKEGILD
-36 RDKFIGDLASTIG
+36 NDDLISDLVSSIGDT
-49 DITESTYGGV
+49 TEPAPSGFIDFAIKRFNA
-59 VDRVIMDFNIVD
+59 VDYVYNRLI
-71 DIRNHLV
+71 
-78 EDREYRPSDEDIA
+78 EDKDYIPSDEESKK
-91 RNPRIGEVWK
+91 NPLIRDAWE
-101 QIEHMRNAITDP
+101 QAERMRNAITDP
-113 QSSDQAE
+113 QSPGQAKAY
-120 GYRSIL
+120 GSIL
-126 DDLASRAKDI
+126 DDLGSKIKDI
-136 VSSRRDAD
+136 DSSRRNA
-144 AKAAKDAA
+144 AAKSGKPVITP
-152 EFAASIGI
+152 ESF
-160 PAPAPAR
+160 APA
-167 FAPPSTA
+167 STA
-174 SHPYSQPDILAAAPG
+174 IHPYSQPDILAAPAPG
-189 SIKHGPTG
+189 SIEGGGPTG
-197 PAAPAAPAAPG
+197 PAAAKGPEG
-208 SIEKGP
+208 SIPDGP
-214 TGPAAPAA
+214 TGPAA
-222 PAAPGQVKNGPET
+222 GPET
-235 TGSSE
+235 KE
-240 APEEKL
+240 QKRKRL
-246 GKIKSLLE
+246 
-254 SIVDEDSDK
+254 
-263 TEKELFKKILD
+263 EKEL
-274 IVGVGYGSFFDDD
+274 
-287 AETTPASPTDP
+287 AEL
-298 NDAAGGIPVPA
+298 N
-309 NPGGNPAPASPAP
+309 
-322 RRSARQTRPQPGT
+322 
-335 QSGGTPG
+335 
-342 GSGGGPG
+342 
-349 TPPPTPP
+349 
-356 QPGGPTGPEPGRPRP
+356 E
-371 APSTPDHNAGQSKT
+371 
-385 LEQEKE
+385 
-391 ELQKRLA
+391 
-398 EIDKE
+398 E
-403 LDAPYAAKLNAYA
+403 LDAPYAAKLDAYA

-503 RIFGQRLQ
+503 KIFGQRLQ

-573 TWPISVGVSIVAA
+573 TWPISMVAGAA
-586 AVGDRMIR
+586 AATIGDRMIR
-594 RGIRLD
+594 RGVRLD
-600 AIRQGLGGQN
+600 AIRRGLGGQN

-660 TNERL
+660 TDERIG
-665 NKHKVALGIGR
+665 KHKVALGIGR

-703 VDRARR
+703 VDSAKR
-709 NVHEFFRGDTAAAA
+709 NVHEFIHREDTAAAA
-723 EQSQND
+723 VEREYQG
-729 KINALTQQIRDL
+729 KIDELNRRIEELNN
-741 QERLEQAQA
+741 RLEQATA
-750 GAGSAGIDSSGSFS
+750 DRNIDNSGSFS

-775 QFGENNAVSKLY
+775 QFGENNAISKLY

-805 GETQWLSIDGKSD
+805 GDTQWLSIDGNSD
-818 TQSVLEILNKYN
+818 TATVLETLAKYMKDN
-830 YGLAA
+830 YDLAA

>member
-1 LYEKLKTEETIMSR
+1 MSNPENSHGRRGSEDRTGELLNGDEYINSLISKVNGLKISSPNYVEFVSRDVSTVAGIFDRLDKNPDYEPSTEEL
-15 DPEHHKPDKENLE
+15 EN
-28 HEKEEILD
+28 
-36 RDKFIGDLASTIG
+36 
-49 DITESTYGGV
+49 
-59 VDRVIMDFNIVD
+59 
-71 DIRNHLV
+71 
-78 EDREYRPSDEDIA
+78 
-91 RNPRIGEVWK
+91 NPRLEEVWK
-101 QIEHMRNAITDP
+101 SSKDMRDAITDS
-113 QSSDQAE
+113 QTSDETRAAYKSAVDGLVVRVAVAMMSKGMSSNAGGPEAHQTQPASTVEPLPGDGPNGQPASTVE
-120 GYRSIL
+120 PLPGDGPNGQPAPFVEIKTSSNDADGPEIVKGQN
-126 DDLASRAKDI
+126 DDNDI
-136 VSSRRDAD
+136 EALNRRDELLRELVEILNRPSTSEAEE
-144 AKAAKDAA
+144 ARAA
-152 EFAASIGI
+152 E
-160 PAPAPAR
+160 
-167 FAPPSTA
+167 
-174 SHPYSQPDILAAAPG
+174 LA
-189 SIKHGPTG
+189 
-197 PAAPAAPAAPG
+197 
-208 SIEKGP
+208 
-214 TGPAAPAA
+214 
-222 PAAPGQVKNGPET
+222 
-235 TGSSE
+235 
-240 APEEKL
+240 
-246 GKIKSLLE
+246 
-254 SIVDEDSDK
+254 
-263 TEKELFKKILD
+263 KELNEML
-274 IVGVGYGSFFDDD
+274 GLSDDD
-287 AETTPASPTDP
+287 AETGGTPT
-298 NDAAGGIPVPA
+298 PV
-309 NPGGNPAPASPAP
+309 NPGGNPSPVAPVP
-322 RRSARQTRPQPGT
+322 RRRAHQTRPSSPQPG
-335 QSGGTPG
+335 GGTPG
-342 GSGGGPG
+342 GPGRPG
-349 TPPPTPP
+349 TPPPASPIPP
-356 QPGGPTGPEPGRPRP
+356 SSPEGRPRP
-371 APSTPDHNAGQSKT
+371 VPQTPDHDAGQPKT
-385 LEQEKE
+385 LEQEERELE
-391 ELQKRLA
+391 ERLA
-398 EIDKE
+398 KIREE
-403 LDAPYAAKLNAYA
+403 RNAPYAAKLDAYA

-503 RIFGQRLQ
+503 KIFGQRLQ

-660 TNERL
+660 TDERIG
-665 NKHKVALGIGR
+665 KHKVALGIGR

-703 VDRARR
+703 VDSAKR
-709 NVHEFFRGDTAAAA
+709 NVHEFIHREDTAAAA
-723 EQSQND
+723 AEREYQG
-729 KINALTQQIRDL
+729 KIDELNRRIDELNN
-741 QERLEQAQA
+741 RLERAAA
-750 GAGSAGIDSSGSFS
+750 GNIDNSGSFS

-775 QFGENNAVSKLY
+775 QFGENNAISKLY

-805 GETQWLSIDGKSD
+805 GDTQWLSIDGKSD

>member
-1 LYEKLKTEETIMSR
+1 MRSPENSR
-15 DPEHHKPDKENLE
+15 GKKGPEHGIRD
-28 HEKEEILD
+28 ILD
-36 RDKFIGDLASTIG
+36 EDKYISSLVSKVNGLKESDSDGYVRFVARDASIVAGVFDRLAVDPNYEPST
-49 DITESTYGGV
+49 EQ
-59 VDRVIMDFNIVD
+59 
-71 DIRNHLV
+71 LK
-78 EDREYRPSDEDIA
+78 SDSRLE
-91 RNPRIGEVWK
+91 EVWRSLK
-101 QIEHMRNAITDP
+101 NMRDAITGS
-113 QSSDQAE
+113 QSSDQVKIA
-120 GYRSIL
+120 YYSII
-126 DDLASRAKDI
+126 DDLVSGAAEA
-136 VSSRRDAD
+136 VSSRASRDAGTRPETVAGRGGD
-144 AKAAKDAA
+144 AGGSPDIKAAPPVPGGDA
-152 EFAASIGI
+152 G
-160 PAPAPAR
+160 
-167 FAPPSTA
+167 
-174 SHPYSQPDILAAAPG
+174 G
-189 SIKHGPTG
+189 S
-197 PAAPAAPAAPG
+197 
-208 SIEKGP
+208 
-214 TGPAAPAA
+214 
-222 PAAPGQVKNGPET
+222 
-235 TGSSE
+235 
-240 APEEKL
+240 
-246 GKIKSLLE
+246 
-254 SIVDEDSDK
+254 
-263 TEKELFKKILD
+263 
-274 IVGVGYGSFFDDD
+274 
-287 AETTPASPTDP
+287 PASPDVRTAP
-298 NDAAGGIPVPA
+298 RT
-309 NPGGNPAPASPAP
+309 PGGDAGTGGEGLQQMLARKDELLNEILALAINGGDQDEIKRLGLELADLVKRMTSGSETSATRSAPPPAPQPTS
-322 RRSARQTRPQPGT
+322 RTSTRGARQTRPSPQP
-335 QSGGTPG
+335 GGTPG
-342 GSGGGPG
+342 GPGSPG
-349 TPPPTPP
+349 TPPTAPP
-356 QPGGPTGPEPGRPRP
+356 QPGGPTGPEPGRP
-371 APSTPDHNAGQSKT
+371 APQTPDHDAGQPKT
-385 LEQEKE
+385 LEQEERELE
-391 ELQKRLA
+391 ERLA
-398 EIDKE
+398 KIREE
-403 LDAPYAAKLNAYA
+403 RNAPYAAKLDEYA
-416 ELLAK
+416 RLLAK
-421 EESKRADGGFRF
+421 EESKRPDSGFRL

-443 KNRKREK
+443 KNRKRE
-450 RREALDEAG
+450 RRRKALDEAG

-503 RIFGQRLQ
+503 KIFGQRLQ

-586 AVGDRMIR
+586 TIGDRMIR

-693 LHDHTPVGQA
+693 LHDHTPVGQV
-703 VDRARR
+703 VDSAKR
-709 NVHEFFRGDTAAAA
+709 NVHEFIHREDTAAAA
-723 EQSQND
+723 EREYQG
-729 KINALTQQIRDL
+729 KIDELNRRIDELNN
-741 QERLEQAQA
+741 RLERAAA
-750 GAGSAGIDSSGSFS
+750 GNIDNSGSFS

-775 QFGENNAVSKLY
+775 QFGENNAISKLY

-805 GETQWLSIDGKSD
+805 GDTQWLSIDGKSD

>member
-1 LYEKLKTEETIMSR
+1 MNNPEKSRGKKNPEYEMRRVLSIDEYISSLVSKVNGLKESDSDGYVQFVGRDVSILAGFFDRLAENPGYEPSTEELK
-15 DPEHHKPDKENLE
+15 DP
-28 HEKEEILD
+28 
-36 RDKFIGDLASTIG
+36 
-49 DITESTYGGV
+49 
-59 VDRVIMDFNIVD
+59 RV
-71 DIRNHLV
+71 R
-78 EDREYRPSDEDIA
+78 
-91 RNPRIGEVWK
+91 EVWESS
-101 QIEHMRNAITDP
+101 IGMRNAMTDP
-113 QSSDQAE
+113 QDLNQVKVGYGYAVDKLVSGAAKAISS
-120 GYRSIL
+120 R
-126 DDLASRAKDI
+126 ASRDT
-136 VSSRRDAD
+136 SSS
-144 AKAAKDAA
+144 
-152 EFAASIGI
+152 EVHQIQ
-160 PAPAPAR
+160 PAPTTQPAV
-167 FAPPSTA
+167 PSQLGGPT
-174 SHPYSQPDILAAAPG
+174 QPD
-189 SIKHGPTG
+189 
-197 PAAPAAPAAPG
+197 
-208 SIEKGP
+208 
-214 TGPAAPAA
+214 
-222 PAAPGQVKNGPET
+222 GPET
-235 TGSSE
+235 TGTSAPTDEQLRDAARALPEQPGGSE
-240 APEEKL
+240 AKGQGDDNDIETLNRRDELLRELVEILNRPSTSEAEEARAAEL
-246 GKIKSLLE
+246 A
-254 SIVDEDSDK
+254 
-263 TEKELFKKILD
+263 KELNEML
-274 IVGVGYGSFFDDD
+274 GLSDDD
-287 AETTPASPTDP
+287 AETGGTPT
-298 NDAAGGIPVPA
+298 PV
-309 NPGGNPAPASPAP
+309 NPGGNPSPVAPVP
-322 RRSARQTRPQPGT
+322 RRRAHQTRPSPQP
-335 QSGGTPG
+335 GGTPG
-342 GSGGGPG
+342 GPGSPG
-349 TPPPTPP
+349 TPPPAPP

-371 APSTPDHNAGQSKT
+371 VPPTPDHNAGQPKT
-385 LEQEKE
+385 LEE
-391 ELQKRLA
+391 EERELEERLA
-398 EIDKE
+398 KIREE
-403 LDAPYAAKLNAYA
+403 RNAPYAAKLDAYA

-443 KNRKREK
+443 KNRKRKK

-464 EVLAYLRQKVET
+464 EVLAYLRQKVKT

-594 RGIRLD
+594 RGVRLD

-660 TNERL
+660 TDERIG
-665 NKHKVALGIGR
+665 KHKVALGIGR
-676 VAGGAVGGI
+676 VAGGAVGGL

-703 VDRARR
+703 VDSAKR
-709 NVHEFFRGDTAAAA
+709 NVHEFIHREDTAAAA
-723 EQSQND
+723 AEREYQG
-729 KINALTQQIRDL
+729 KIDELNRRIDELNN
-741 QERLEQAQA
+741 RLERAA
-750 GAGSAGIDSSGSFS
+750 ADNIDNSGSFS

-775 QFGENNAVSKLY
+775 KFGENNAISKLY

-805 GETQWLSIDGKSD
+805 GDTQWLSIDGNSD
-818 TQSVLEILNKYN
+818 TATVLETLAKYMKDD

>member
-1 LYEKLKTEETIMSR
+1 MRSPENSR
-15 DPEHHKPDKENLE
+15 GKKGPEHGIR
-28 HEKEEILD
+28 EILD
-36 RDKFIGDLASTIG
+36 EDKYISSLVSKVNGLKESDSDGYVRFVARDASIVAGVFDRLAVDPNYEPST
-49 DITESTYGGV
+49 EQ
-59 VDRVIMDFNIVD
+59 
-71 DIRNHLV
+71 LK
-78 EDREYRPSDEDIA
+78 SDSRLE
-91 RNPRIGEVWK
+91 EVWRSLK
-101 QIEHMRNAITDP
+101 NMRDAITGS
-113 QSSDQAE
+113 QSSDQVKIAYYSIIDGLVSGAAE
-120 GYRSIL
+120 
-126 DDLASRAKDI
+126 A
-136 VSSRRDAD
+136 VSSRASRDA
-144 AKAAKDAA
+144 
-152 EFAASIGI
+152 GT
-160 PAPAPAR
+160 R
-167 FAPPSTA
+167 
-174 SHPYSQPDILAAAPG
+174 
-189 SIKHGPTG
+189 
-197 PAAPAAPAAPG
+197 
-208 SIEKGP
+208 
-214 TGPAAPAA
+214 
-222 PAAPGQVKNGPET
+222 PET
-235 TGSSE
+235 VAGRGGDAGGS
-240 APEEKL
+240 
-246 GKIKSLLE
+246 
-254 SIVDEDSDK
+254 
-263 TEKELFKKILD
+263 
-274 IVGVGYGSFFDDD
+274 
-287 AETTPASPTDP
+287 PASPDVRTAPPTPGGD
-298 NDAAGGIPVPA
+298 AGGS
-309 NPGGNPAPASPAP
+309 PASPDVRTAP
-322 RRSARQTRPQPGT
+322 PTPDNDAGTGGEGLQQMLARKDELLNEILALALNGGDQDEIKRLGLELADLVKRMTSGSETSATRSAPPPAPQPTSRTSTRGARQTRPSPQP
-335 QSGGTPG
+335 GGTPG
-342 GSGGGPG
+342 GPGSPG
-349 TPPPTPP
+349 TPPPAPP
-356 QPGGPTGPEPGRPRP
+356 QPGGPTGPEPGRP
-371 APSTPDHNAGQSKT
+371 APPTPDHNAGQPKT
-385 LEQEKE
+385 LEQEERELE
-391 ELQKRLA
+391 ERLA
-398 EIDKE
+398 KIREE
-403 LDAPYAAKLNAYA
+403 RNAPYAAKLDAYA

-421 EESKRADGGFRF
+421 EESKRADGGFRL

-443 KNRKREK
+443 KNRKRER

-464 EVLAYLRQKVET
+464 EVLAYLHQKVKT

-503 RIFGQRLQ
+503 KIFGQRLQ

-586 AVGDRMIR
+586 AIGDRMVR

-600 AIRQGLGGQN
+600 AIRRGLGGQN

-629 GKKRSQEFMADKM
+629 GKKHSQEFMADKM

-650 YAAGDRLSKE
+650 YAAGDKLSRE

-676 VAGGAVGGI
+676 LAGGAVGGI

-703 VDRARR
+703 VDSAKR
-709 NVHEFFRGDTAAAA
+709 NVHEFIHREDTAAAA
-723 EQSQND
+723 EREYQG
-729 KINALTQQIRDL
+729 KIDELNRRIDELNN
-741 QERLEQAQA
+741 RLERAAA
-750 GAGSAGIDSSGSFS
+750 GNIDNSGSFS

-775 QFGENNAVSKLY
+775 QFGENNAISKLY

-805 GETQWLSIDGKSD
+805 GDTQWLSIDGKSD

>member
-1 LYEKLKTEETIMSR
+1 MRSPENSHGKK
-15 DPEHHKPDKENLE
+15 DPEHVIR
-28 HEKEEILD
+28 EILD
-36 RDKFIGDLASTIG
+36 EDKYISSLVSKVNSLKESDSDGYVRFVARDASIVAG
-49 DITESTYGGV
+49 VFDRLV
-59 VDRVIMDFNIVD
+59 VDPNY
-71 DIRNHLV
+71 
-78 EDREYRPSDEDIA
+78 EPSAEELERDS
-91 RNPRIGEVWK
+91 RLGEVWRSLK
-101 QIEHMRNAITDP
+101 NMHDAITGS
-113 QSSDQAE
+113 QSSDQVK
-120 GYRSIL
+120 
-126 DDLASRAKDI
+126 RA
-136 VSSRRDAD
+136 
-144 AKAAKDAA
+144 
-152 EFAASIGI
+152 
-160 PAPAPAR
+160 
-167 FAPPSTA
+167 
-174 SHPYSQPDILAAAPG
+174 YY
-189 SIKHGPTG
+189 
-197 PAAPAAPAAPG
+197 
-208 SIEKGP
+208 
-214 TGPAAPAA
+214 
-222 PAAPGQVKNGPET
+222 
-235 TGSSE
+235 
-240 APEEKL
+240 
-246 GKIKSLLE
+246 
-254 SIVDEDSDK
+254 SIVDGLVSEAAEAVSSKASRNAGTRPETVAGRGNDNEVTPVAQAPRTPDN
-263 TEKELFKKILD
+263 D
-274 IVGVGYGSFFDDD
+274 AGGS
-287 AETTPASPTDP
+287 PASPDVRTAPPTPDS
-298 NDAAGGIPVPA
+298 NAGGS
-309 NPGGNPAPASPAP
+309 PASPDVRTAP
-322 RRSARQTRPQPGT
+322 PTPDSNAGTGGEGLQQMLARKDELLNEILALAINGGDKAEIERLGLELADLLKRMTSGSETLATRGAPPPAPQPTSRTSTRGARQTRPSSPQPG
-335 QSGGTPG
+335 GGTPG
-342 GSGGGPG
+342 GPGSPG
-349 TPPPTPP
+349 TPPPAPP
-356 QPGGPTGPEPGRPRP
+356 QPGGPTGPEPGRP
-371 APSTPDHNAGQSKT
+371 APRTPDHNAGQPKT
-385 LEQEKE
+385 LEQEERELE
-391 ELQKRLA
+391 ERLA
-398 EIDKE
+398 KIREE
-403 LDAPYAAKLNAYA
+403 RNAPYAAKLDAYA

-464 EVLAYLRQKVET
+464 EVLAYLHQKVET
-476 KRQNGEYQGT
+476 KRQKGEYQGT

-503 RIFGQRLQ
+503 KIFGQRLQ

-594 RGIRLD
+594 RGVRLD

-610 GSRQLVDDDKFA
+610 GSRQLVDDDKFD

-660 TNERL
+660 TDERIG
-665 NKHKVALGIGR
+665 KHKVALGIGR
-676 VAGGAVGGI
+676 VAGGAVGGL

-703 VDRARR
+703 VDSAKR
-709 NVHEFFRGDTAAAA
+709 NVHEFIHREDTAAAA
-723 EQSQND
+723 EREYQG
-729 KINALTQQIRDL
+729 KIDELNRRIDELDR
-741 QERLEQAQA
+741 RLGQDNS
-750 GAGSAGIDSSGSFS
+750 GGIDGSSSFG

-775 QFGENNAVSKLY
+775 QFGENNAISKLY

-805 GETQWLSIDGKSD
+805 GDTQWLSIDGKSD

>member
-1 LYEKLKTEETIMSR
+1 MRSPENSR
-15 DPEHHKPDKENLE
+15 GKKGPEHGIRD
-28 HEKEEILD
+28 ILD
-36 RDKFIGDLASTIG
+36 EDKYISSLVSKVNGLKESDSDSYVRFVARDASIVAGVFDRLA
-49 DITESTYGGV
+49 
-59 VDRVIMDFNIVD
+59 VDSN
-71 DIRNHLV
+71 
-78 EDREYRPSDEDIA
+78 YRPSTEQLKSDSRLE
-91 RNPRIGEVWK
+91 EVWRSLK
-101 QIEHMRNAITDP
+101 NMRDAITGS
-113 QSSDQAE
+113 QSSDQVKRAYYSIIDGLVSGAAE
-120 GYRSIL
+120 
-126 DDLASRAKDI
+126 A
-136 VSSRRDAD
+136 VSSRASRDAGGSPD
-144 AKAAKDAA
+144 IKAAPPVPGGDAGAGGEGLQQMLARKDELLNEILALA
-152 EFAASIGI
+152 ISGGDQDEIKRLGLELADLVKRMTSGSETSATRGTTP
-160 PAPAPAR
+160 PAPQPTSR
-167 FAPPSTA
+167 TSTR
-174 SHPYSQPDILAAAPG
+174 G
-189 SIKHGPTG
+189 
-197 PAAPAAPAAPG
+197 
-208 SIEKGP
+208 
-214 TGPAAPAA
+214 
-222 PAAPGQVKNGPET
+222 
-235 TGSSE
+235 
-240 APEEKL
+240 
-246 GKIKSLLE
+246 
-254 SIVDEDSDK
+254 
-263 TEKELFKKILD
+263 
-274 IVGVGYGSFFDDD
+274 
-287 AETTPASPTDP
+287 
-298 NDAAGGIPVPA
+298 
-309 NPGGNPAPASPAP
+309 
-322 RRSARQTRPQPGT
+322 ARQTRPSPQPQPGT

-349 TPPPTPP
+349 SPGTPPPTQP
-356 QPGGPTGPEPGRPRP
+356 QPGGPTGSEPGRPRP
-371 APSTPDHNAGQSKT
+371 APRTPDHDAGQPKT
-385 LEQEKE
+385 LEE
-391 ELQKRLA
+391 EERELEERLA
-398 EIDKE
+398 KIREE
-403 LDAPYAAKLNAYA
+403 RNAPYAAKLDAYA

-443 KNRKREK
+443 NNRKRER

-476 KRQNGEYQGT
+476 KRQKGEYQGT

-594 RGIRLD
+594 RGVRLD

-660 TNERL
+660 TDERIG
-665 NKHKVALGIGR
+665 KHKVALGIGR
-676 VAGGAVGGI
+676 VAGGAVGGL

-703 VDRARR
+703 VDSAKR
-709 NVHEFFRGDTAAAA
+709 NVHEFIHREDTAAAA
-723 EQSQND
+723 AEREYQG
-729 KINALTQQIRDL
+729 KIDELNRRIDELNN
-741 QERLEQAQA
+741 RLERAA
-750 GAGSAGIDSSGSFS
+750 ADNIDNSGSFS

-775 QFGENNAVSKLY
+775 QFGENNAISKLY

-805 GETQWLSIDGKSD
+805 GDTQWLSIDGKSD
-818 TQSVLEILNKYN
+818 TATVLETLAKYMKDD

>member
-1 LYEKLKTEETIMSR
+1 MRSPENSHGKK
-15 DPEHHKPDKENLE
+15 DPEHVIR
-28 HEKEEILD
+28 EILD
-36 RDKFIGDLASTIG
+36 EDKYISSLVSKVNSLKESDSDGYVRFVARDASIVAG
-49 DITESTYGGV
+49 VFDRLV
-59 VDRVIMDFNIVD
+59 VDPNY
-71 DIRNHLV
+71 
-78 EDREYRPSDEDIA
+78 EPSAEELERDS
-91 RNPRIGEVWK
+91 RLGEVWRSLK
-101 QIEHMRNAITDP
+101 NMHDAITGS
-113 QSSDQAE
+113 QSSDQVK
-120 GYRSIL
+120 
-126 DDLASRAKDI
+126 RA
-136 VSSRRDAD
+136 
-144 AKAAKDAA
+144 
-152 EFAASIGI
+152 
-160 PAPAPAR
+160 
-167 FAPPSTA
+167 
-174 SHPYSQPDILAAAPG
+174 YY
-189 SIKHGPTG
+189 
-197 PAAPAAPAAPG
+197 
-208 SIEKGP
+208 
-214 TGPAAPAA
+214 
-222 PAAPGQVKNGPET
+222 
-235 TGSSE
+235 
-240 APEEKL
+240 
-246 GKIKSLLE
+246 
-254 SIVDEDSDK
+254 SIVDGLVSEAAEAVSSKASRNAGTRPETVAGRGNDNEVTPVAQAPRTPDN
-263 TEKELFKKILD
+263 D
-274 IVGVGYGSFFDDD
+274 AGGS
-287 AETTPASPTDP
+287 PASPDVRTAPPTPDS
-298 NDAAGGIPVPA
+298 NAGGS
-309 NPGGNPAPASPAP
+309 PASPDVRTAP
-322 RRSARQTRPQPGT
+322 PTPDSNAGTGGEGLQQMLARKDELLNEILALAINGGDPAEIERLGLELADLVKRMTSGSETSATRSAPPPAPQPTSRTSTRGARQTQPSPQP
-335 QSGGTPG
+335 GGTPG
-342 GSGGGPG
+342 GPGRPGTPSPAPPIPPSSPGGPGSPG
-349 TPPPTPP
+349 TPPPAPP
-356 QPGGPTGPEPGRPRP
+356 QPGGPTGPEPGRP
-371 APSTPDHNAGQSKT
+371 APRTPDHNAGQPETK
-385 LEQEKE
+385 EQKRKRLEKE
-391 ELQKRLA
+391 LA
-398 EIDKE
+398 ELNEE
-403 LDAPYAAKLNAYA
+403 LDAPYAAKLDAYA

-433 SIMHWVGGPG
+433 SIMHWVGGSG
-443 KNRKREK
+443 NNRKREK

-464 EVLAYLRQKVET
+464 EVLAYLRQKVKT

-503 RIFGQRLQ
+503 KIFGQRLQ

-594 RGIRLD
+594 RGVRLD

-610 GSRQLVDDDKFA
+610 GSRQLVDDDKFD

-629 GKKRSQEFMADKM
+629 GRKRSQEFMADKM

-660 TNERL
+660 TDERIG
-665 NKHKVALGIGR
+665 KHKVALGIGR

-703 VDRARR
+703 VDSAKR
-709 NVHEFFRGDTAAAA
+709 NVHEFIHREDTAAAA
-723 EQSQND
+723 AEREYQG
-729 KINALTQQIRDL
+729 KIDELNRRIDELNN
-741 QERLEQAQA
+741 RLERAAA
-750 GAGSAGIDSSGSFS
+750 GNIDNSGSFS

-775 QFGENNAVSKLY
+775 QFGENNAISKLY

-805 GETQWLSIDGKSD
+805 GDTQWLSIDGKSD
-818 TQSVLEILNKYN
+818 TATVLETLAKYMKDD

>member
-1 LYEKLKTEETIMSR
+1 MSR

-28 HEKEEILD
+28 REKERILD
-36 RDKFIGDLASTIG
+36 RDEFIGGLASTIG
-49 DITESTYGGV
+49 GITESTYGGV
-59 VDRVIMDFNIVD
+59 VDHAIIDFNTVD
-71 DIRNHLV
+71 YIFTQLA
-78 EDREYRPSDEDIA
+78 EDREYRPSDEEVEN
-91 RNPRIGEVWK
+91 NPRIGEVWE
-101 QIEHMRNAITDP
+101 QTERMRSAVTDP

-136 VSSRRDAD
+136 VSSRRDAA

-152 EFAASIGI
+152 KLAASIGMPTRTPDKFAPGPTAI
-160 PAPAPAR
+160 YPYSPPTAPPTPDSNAGGPKVSPDARTAPPTPDSNAGTGGEGLQQMLARKDELLNEILALAINGGDQAEIKRLGLELADLVKRMTSGSETSATRAAPPPAPQPTS
-167 FAPPSTA
+167 STR
-174 SHPYSQPDILAAAPG
+174 G
-189 SIKHGPTG
+189 
-197 PAAPAAPAAPG
+197 
-208 SIEKGP
+208 
-214 TGPAAPAA
+214 
-222 PAAPGQVKNGPET
+222 
-235 TGSSE
+235 
-240 APEEKL
+240 
-246 GKIKSLLE
+246 
-254 SIVDEDSDK
+254 
-263 TEKELFKKILD
+263 
-274 IVGVGYGSFFDDD
+274 
-287 AETTPASPTDP
+287 
-298 NDAAGGIPVPA
+298 
-309 NPGGNPAPASPAP
+309 
-322 RRSARQTRPQPGT
+322 ARQTRPSPQP
-335 QSGGTPG
+335 GGTPG
-342 GSGGGPG
+342 GPGRPG
-349 TPPPTPP
+349 TPPPASPVPP
-356 QPGGPTGPEPGRPRP
+356 SSPGGPGRGRPGRP
-371 APSTPDHNAGQSKT
+371 APRTPDHNAGQPKT

-391 ELQKRLA
+391 DLQKRLA

-403 LDAPYAAKLNAYA
+403 LDAPYAAKLDEYA
-416 ELLAK
+416 RLLAK

-503 RIFGQRLQ
+503 KIFGQRLQ

-594 RGIRLD
+594 RGVRLD

-660 TNERL
+660 TDERIG
-665 NKHKVALGIGR
+665 KHKVALGIGR
-676 VAGGAVGGI
+676 VAGGAVGGL

-703 VDRARR
+703 VDSAKR
-709 NVHEFFRGDTAAAA
+709 NVHEFIHREDTAAAA
-723 EQSQND
+723 AEREYQG
-729 KINALTQQIRDL
+729 KIDELNRRIDELNN
-741 QERLEQAQA
+741 RLERAAA
-750 GAGSAGIDSSGSFS
+750 GNIDNSGSFS

-775 QFGENNAVSKLY
+775 QFGENNAISKLY

-805 GETQWLSIDGKSD
+805 GDTQWLSIDGNSD
-818 TQSVLEILNKYN
+818 TATVLETLAKYMKDN

>member
-1 LYEKLKTEETIMSR
+1 MLARKDELL
-15 DPEHHKPDKENLE
+15 N
-28 HEKEEILD
+28 EILALALNG
-36 RDKFIGDLASTIG
+36 GDQDEIKRLGLELA
-49 DITESTYGGV
+49 D
-59 VDRVIMDFNIVD
+59 
-71 DIRNHLV
+71 LV
-78 EDREYRPSDEDIA
+78 KRMTSGSETSA
-91 RNPRIGEVWK
+91 
-101 QIEHMRNAITDP
+101 T
-113 QSSDQAE
+113 
-120 GYRSIL
+120 RS
-126 DDLASRAKDI
+126 APP
-136 VSSRRDAD
+136 
-144 AKAAKDAA
+144 
-152 EFAASIGI
+152 
-160 PAPAPAR
+160 PAPQPTSR
-167 FAPPSTA
+167 TSTR
-174 SHPYSQPDILAAAPG
+174 G
-189 SIKHGPTG
+189 
-197 PAAPAAPAAPG
+197 
-208 SIEKGP
+208 
-214 TGPAAPAA
+214 
-222 PAAPGQVKNGPET
+222 
-235 TGSSE
+235 
-240 APEEKL
+240 
-246 GKIKSLLE
+246 
-254 SIVDEDSDK
+254 
-263 TEKELFKKILD
+263 
-274 IVGVGYGSFFDDD
+274 
-287 AETTPASPTDP
+287 
-298 NDAAGGIPVPA
+298 
-309 NPGGNPAPASPAP
+309 
-322 RRSARQTRPQPGT
+322 ARQTRPSPQP
-335 QSGGTPG
+335 GGTPG
-342 GSGGGPG
+342 GPGSPG
-349 TPPPTPP
+349 TPPPAPP
-356 QPGGPTGPEPGRPRP
+356 QPGGPTGPEPGRP
-371 APSTPDHNAGQSKT
+371 APPTPDHNAGQPKT
-385 LEQEKE
+385 LEQEERELE
-391 ELQKRLA
+391 ERLA
-398 EIDKE
+398 KIREE
-403 LDAPYAAKLNAYA
+403 RNAPYAAKLDAYA

-421 EESKRADGGFRF
+421 EESKRADGGFRL

-586 AVGDRMIR
+586 AIGDRMIR
-594 RGIRLD
+594 RGVRLD

-610 GSRQLVDDDKFA
+610 GSRQLVDDDKFD

-629 GKKRSQEFMADKM
+629 GRKRSQEFMADKM

-660 TNERL
+660 TDERIG
-665 NKHKVALGIGR
+665 KHKVALGIGR

-703 VDRARR
+703 VDRAIR

-723 EQSQND
+723 PDNPPPPPPPPPPEADFSGYAD
-729 KINALTQQIRDL
+729 K
-741 QERLEQAQA
+741 
-750 GAGSAGIDSSGSFS
+750 
-764 NWEYPWDWAVD
+764 YPWDWAVD

-787 ELADAAARDGH
+787 ELADAAAQDGH

>member
-1 LYEKLKTEETIMSR
+1 MVEMSSILCYYICVIYYIFEEIEKLCLCLLQKRVTIKRIIVRKLKNERTAMRSPENSR
-15 DPEHHKPDKENLE
+15 GKKGPEHGIRD
-28 HEKEEILD
+28 ILD
-36 RDKFIGDLASTIG
+36 EDKYISSLVSKVNGLKESDSDGYVRFVARDASIVAGVFDRLAVDPNYEPST
-49 DITESTYGGV
+49 EQ
-59 VDRVIMDFNIVD
+59 
-71 DIRNHLV
+71 LK
-78 EDREYRPSDEDIA
+78 SDSRLE
-91 RNPRIGEVWK
+91 EVWRSLK
-101 QIEHMRNAITDP
+101 NMRDAITGS
-113 QSSDQAE
+113 QSSDQVKIA
-120 GYRSIL
+120 YYSII
-126 DDLASRAKDI
+126 DDLVSGAAEA
-136 VSSRRDAD
+136 VSSRASRDAGTRPETVAGRGGD
-144 AKAAKDAA
+144 AGGSPDIKAAPPVPGGDAGTGGEGLQQMLARKDELLNEILALA
-152 EFAASIGI
+152 INGGDQDEIKRLGLELSDLVKRMTSGSETSATRGTTP
-160 PAPAPAR
+160 PAPQPTSR
-167 FAPPSTA
+167 TSTR
-174 SHPYSQPDILAAAPG
+174 G
-189 SIKHGPTG
+189 
-197 PAAPAAPAAPG
+197 
-208 SIEKGP
+208 
-214 TGPAAPAA
+214 
-222 PAAPGQVKNGPET
+222 
-235 TGSSE
+235 
-240 APEEKL
+240 
-246 GKIKSLLE
+246 
-254 SIVDEDSDK
+254 
-263 TEKELFKKILD
+263 
-274 IVGVGYGSFFDDD
+274 
-287 AETTPASPTDP
+287 
-298 NDAAGGIPVPA
+298 
-309 NPGGNPAPASPAP
+309 
-322 RRSARQTRPQPGT
+322 ARQTRPSPQPQPGT

-349 TPPPTPP
+349 SPGTPPIPP
-356 QPGGPTGPEPGRPRP
+356 SSPEGRPGRPVP
-371 APSTPDHNAGQSKT
+371 QTPDHDAGQPKT
-385 LEQEKE
+385 LEQEERELE
-391 ELQKRLA
+391 ERLA
-398 EIDKE
+398 KIREE
-403 LDAPYAAKLNAYA
+403 RNAPYAAKLDEYA
-416 ELLAK
+416 RLLAK
-421 EESKRADGGFRF
+421 EESKRPDSGFRL

-503 RIFGQRLQ
+503 KIFGQRLQ

-600 AIRQGLGGQN
+600 AIRRGLGGQN

-629 GKKRSQEFMADKM
+629 GKKHSQEFMADKM

-650 YAAGDRLSKE
+650 YAAGDKLSRE

-676 VAGGAVGGI
+676 LAGGAVGGI

-703 VDRARR
+703 VDSAKR
-709 NVHEFFRGDTAAAA
+709 NVHEFIHREDTAAAA
-723 EQSQND
+723 AEREYQG
-729 KINALTQQIRDL
+729 KIDELNRRIDELNN
-741 QERLEQAQA
+741 RLERAAA
-750 GAGSAGIDSSGSFS
+750 GNIDNSGSFS

-775 QFGENNAVSKLY
+775 QFGENNAISKLY

-805 GETQWLSIDGKSD
+805 GDTQWLSIDGKSD

>member
-1 LYEKLKTEETIMSR
+1 MSR

-28 HEKEEILD
+28 REKERILD
-36 RDKFIGDLASTIG
+36 RDEFIGGLASTIG
-49 DITESTYGGV
+49 DITDSTYGGV

-71 DIRNHLV
+71 DICNHLV

-91 RNPRIGEVWK
+91 RNPRIGKVWE

-136 VSSRRDAD
+136 VSSRRDTA

-152 EFAASIGI
+152 KLAASIGMPTRTPDKFAPGPTAI
-160 PAPAPAR
+160 YPYSPPTAPPTPPGDAGGPKVSPDARTAPPTPDSNAGGPGVSPDARTAPPTPDSNAGTGGEGLQQMLARKDELLNEILALAINGGDQDEIKRLGLELADLLKRMTSGSETSATRSTPPPAPQPTSR
-167 FAPPSTA
+167 TSTR
-174 SHPYSQPDILAAAPG
+174 G
-189 SIKHGPTG
+189 
-197 PAAPAAPAAPG
+197 
-208 SIEKGP
+208 
-214 TGPAAPAA
+214 
-222 PAAPGQVKNGPET
+222 
-235 TGSSE
+235 
-240 APEEKL
+240 
-246 GKIKSLLE
+246 
-254 SIVDEDSDK
+254 
-263 TEKELFKKILD
+263 
-274 IVGVGYGSFFDDD
+274 
-287 AETTPASPTDP
+287 
-298 NDAAGGIPVPA
+298 
-309 NPGGNPAPASPAP
+309 
-322 RRSARQTRPQPGT
+322 ARQTRPSPQP
-335 QSGGTPG
+335 GGTPG
-342 GSGGGPG
+342 GPGSPG
-349 TPPPTPP
+349 TPPPAPP

-371 APSTPDHNAGQSKT
+371 APRTPDHDAGQPKT
-385 LEQEKE
+385 LEE
-391 ELQKRLA
+391 EERELEERLA
-398 EIDKE
+398 KIREE
-403 LDAPYAAKLNAYA
+403 RNAPYAAKLNAYA

-421 EESKRADGGFRF
+421 EESKRPDSGFRL

-464 EVLAYLRQKVET
+464 EVLAYLHQKVET

-503 RIFGQRLQ
+503 KIFGQRLQ

-600 AIRQGLGGQN
+600 AIRRGLGGQN

-629 GKKRSQEFMADKM
+629 GKKHSQEFMADKM

-650 YAAGDRLSKE
+650 YAAGDKLSRE

-676 VAGGAVGGI
+676 LAGGAVGGI

-703 VDRARR
+703 VDSAKR
-709 NVHEFFRGDTAAAA
+709 NVHEFIHREDTAAAA
-723 EQSQND
+723 AEREYQG
-729 KINALTQQIRDL
+729 KIDELNRRIDELNN
-741 QERLEQAQA
+741 RLERAAA
-750 GAGSAGIDSSGSFS
+750 GNIDNSGSFS

-775 QFGENNAVSKLY
+775 QFGENNAISKLY

-805 GETQWLSIDGKSD
+805 GDTQWLSIDGKSD

>member
-1 LYEKLKTEETIMSR
+1 MPTQ
-15 DPEHHKPDKENLE
+15 P
-28 HEKEEILD
+28 
-36 RDKFIGDLASTIG
+36 
-49 DITESTYGGV
+49 GGSA
-59 VDRVIMDFNIVD
+59 N
-71 DIRNHLV
+71 
-78 EDREYRPSDEDIA
+78 DEQL
-91 RNPRIGEVWK
+91 R
-101 QIEHMRNAITDP
+101 
-113 QSSDQAE
+113 
-120 GYRSIL
+120 
-126 DDLASRAKDI
+126 
-136 VSSRRDAD
+136 AD
-144 AKAAKDAA
+144 ARAL
-152 EFAASIGI
+152 
-160 PAPAPAR
+160 P
-167 FAPPSTA
+167 T
-174 SHPYSQPDILAAAPG
+174 QPGG
-189 SIKHGPTG
+189 S
-197 PAAPAAPAAPG
+197 
-208 SIEKGP
+208 
-214 TGPAAPAA
+214 
-222 PAAPGQVKNGPET
+222 ET
-235 TGSSE
+235 TGT
-240 APEEKL
+240 PEKTAEERL
-246 GKIKSLLE
+246 AEIRALLNNFIGLIQENSPDE
-254 SIVDEDSDK
+254 SQKGV
-263 TEKELFKKILD
+263 ELMVKVFKAAGLD
-274 IVGVGYGSFFDDD
+274 IELGDILDDD
-287 AETTPASPTDP
+287 AETTLASPTDP
-298 NDAAGGIPVPA
+298 NDVAGGTPV
-309 NPGGNPAPASPAP
+309 SPP
-322 RRSARQTRPQPGT
+322 RRSARQTRPSPHPQPGT
-335 QSGGTPG
+335 QSGGAPG

-349 TPPPTPP
+349 SPGTPPPAPP
-356 QPGGPTGPEPGRPRP
+356 QPGGPTGPEPGRP
-371 APSTPDHNAGQSKT
+371 APPTPDHNAGQPKT
-385 LEQEKE
+385 LEQEERELE
-391 ELQKRLA
+391 ERLA
-398 EIDKE
+398 KIREE
-403 LDAPYAAKLNAYA
+403 RNAPYAAKLDAYA

-443 KNRKREK
+443 NNRKRER

-476 KRQNGEYQGT
+476 KRQKGEYQGT

-676 VAGGAVGGI
+676 LAGGAVGGL

-703 VDRARR
+703 VDSAKR
-709 NVHEFFRGDTAAAA
+709 NVHEFIHREDTAAAA
-723 EQSQND
+723 AEREYQG
-729 KINALTQQIRDL
+729 KIDELNRRIDELNN
-741 QERLEQAQA
+741 RLERAAA
-750 GAGSAGIDSSGSFS
+750 GNIDNSGSFS

-775 QFGENNAVSKLY
+775 QFGENNAISKLY

-805 GETQWLSIDGKSD
+805 GDTQWLSIDGKSD
-818 TQSVLEILNKYN
+818 TATVLETLAKYMKDD

>member
-1 LYEKLKTEETIMSR
+1 MRSPENSSGKKG
-15 DPEHHKPDKENLE
+15 PEHGIRD
-28 HEKEEILD
+28 ILD
-36 RDKFIGDLASTIG
+36 EDKYISSLVSKVNGLKESDSDSYVRFVARDASIVAGVFDRLA
-49 DITESTYGGV
+49 
-59 VDRVIMDFNIVD
+59 VDSN
-71 DIRNHLV
+71 
-78 EDREYRPSDEDIA
+78 YRPSTEQLKSDSRLE
-91 RNPRIGEVWK
+91 EVWRSLK
-101 QIEHMRNAITDP
+101 NMRDAITGS
-113 QSSDQAE
+113 QSSDQVKRAYYSIIDGLVSGAAE
-120 GYRSIL
+120 
-126 DDLASRAKDI
+126 A
-136 VSSRRDAD
+136 VSSRASRDAGTRPETVAGRGND
-144 AKAAKDAA
+144 DEVTPVAQ
-152 EFAASIGI
+152 
-160 PAPAPAR
+160 
-167 FAPPSTA
+167 APPT
-174 SHPYSQPDILAAAPG
+174 PG
-189 SIKHGPTG
+189 GDAG
-197 PAAPAAPAAPG
+197 G
-208 SIEKGP
+208 S
-214 TGPAAPAA
+214 
-222 PAAPGQVKNGPET
+222 
-235 TGSSE
+235 
-240 APEEKL
+240 
-246 GKIKSLLE
+246 
-254 SIVDEDSDK
+254 
-263 TEKELFKKILD
+263 
-274 IVGVGYGSFFDDD
+274 
-287 AETTPASPTDP
+287 PASPDVRTAPPTPD
-298 NDAAGGIPVPA
+298 NDAGTGGEGLQQMLARKDELLNEILA
-309 NPGGNPAPASPAP
+309 LAINGGDQDEIKRLGLELADLVKRMTSGSETSATRSAPPPAPQPTS
-322 RRSARQTRPQPGT
+322 RTSTRGARQTRPSPQP
-335 QSGGTPG
+335 GGTPG
-342 GSGGGPG
+342 GPGSPG
-349 TPPPTPP
+349 TPPPAPP
-356 QPGGPTGPEPGRPRP
+356 QPGGPTGPEPGRP
-371 APSTPDHNAGQSKT
+371 APRTPDHNAGQPKT
-385 LEQEKE
+385 LEQEERELE
-391 ELQKRLA
+391 ERLA
-398 EIDKE
+398 KIREE
-403 LDAPYAAKLNAYA
+403 RNAPYAAKLDAYA

-450 RREALDEAG
+450 RRKALDEAG

-464 EVLAYLRQKVET
+464 EVLAYLRQKVKT

-573 TWPISVGVSIVAA
+573 TWPISMVAGMATA

-594 RGIRLD
+594 RGVRLD

-676 VAGGAVGGI
+676 LAGGAVGGL

-703 VDRARR
+703 VDSAKR
-709 NVHEFFRGDTAAAA
+709 NVHEFIHREDTAAAA
-723 EQSQND
+723 AEREYQG
-729 KINALTQQIRDL
+729 KIDELNRRIDELNN
-741 QERLEQAQA
+741 RLERAAA
-750 GAGSAGIDSSGSFS
+750 GNIDNSGSFS

-775 QFGENNAVSKLY
+775 QFGENNAISKLY

-805 GETQWLSIDGKSD
+805 GDTQWLSIDGKSD
-818 TQSVLEILNKYN
+818 TATVLETLAKYMKDD

>member
-1 LYEKLKTEETIMSR
+1 MSR
-15 DPEHHKPDKENLE
+15 DPEHHKPDKEDLE
-28 HEKEEILD
+28 RKKEGILD
-36 RDKFIGDLASTIG
+36 KDEFIGDLASTIG
-49 DITESTYGGV
+49 GITESTYDGIV
-59 VDRVIMDFNIVD
+59 EHAIIDFNTVD
-71 DIRNHLV
+71 YIFTRLA
-78 EDREYRPSDEDIA
+78 EDRGYSPSKEEIEE
-91 RNPRIGEVWK
+91 NPHIGAVWE
-101 QIEHMRNAITDP
+101 QTERMRGAVTDP
-113 QSSDQAE
+113 KSSGQAE
-120 GYRSIL
+120 GYGSIL
-126 DDLASRAKDI
+126 DDLASKVKDI
-136 VSSRRDAD
+136 SSSRRDAA
-144 AKAAKDAA
+144 AKAAKAA
-152 EFAASIGI
+152 AKLADSIGI
-160 PAPAPAR
+160 PTYTPDKFAPDPAVVKRYYERLAAPAPKG
-167 FAPPSTA
+167 PE
-174 SHPYSQPDILAAAPG
+174 G
-189 SIKHGPTG
+189 SIPVGPTG
-197 PAAPAAPAAPG
+197 PAA
-208 SIEKGP
+208 
-214 TGPAAPAA
+214 
-222 PAAPGQVKNGPET
+222 GPET
-235 TGSSE
+235 KE
-240 APEEKL
+240 QKRKRL
-246 GKIKSLLE
+246 
-254 SIVDEDSDK
+254 
-263 TEKELFKKILD
+263 EKEL
-274 IVGVGYGSFFDDD
+274 
-287 AETTPASPTDP
+287 AEL
-298 NDAAGGIPVPA
+298 N
-309 NPGGNPAPASPAP
+309 
-322 RRSARQTRPQPGT
+322 
-335 QSGGTPG
+335 
-342 GSGGGPG
+342 
-349 TPPPTPP
+349 
-356 QPGGPTGPEPGRPRP
+356 E
-371 APSTPDHNAGQSKT
+371 
-385 LEQEKE
+385 
-391 ELQKRLA
+391 
-398 EIDKE
+398 E
-403 LDAPYAAKLNAYA
+403 LDAPYAAKLDAYA

-443 KNRKREK
+443 NNRKRER

-476 KRQNGEYQGT
+476 KRQKGEYQGT

-600 AIRQGLGGQN
+600 AIRRGLGGQN
-610 GSRQLVDDDKFA
+610 GSRQLVDDDKFD

-676 VAGGAVGGI
+676 LAGGAVGGI

-703 VDRARR
+703 VDSAKR
-709 NVHEFFRGDTAAAA
+709 NVHEFIHREDTAAAA
-723 EQSQND
+723 AEREYQG
-729 KINALTQQIRDL
+729 KIDELNRRIDELNN
-741 QERLEQAQA
+741 RLERAAA
-750 GAGSAGIDSSGSFS
+750 GNIDNSGSFS

-775 QFGENNAVSKLY
+775 QFGENNAISKLY

-805 GETQWLSIDGKSD
+805 GDTQWLSIDGKSD

>member
-1 LYEKLKTEETIMSR
+1 MSNPENSHGRRGSEDRTGELLNGDKYINSLISKVNGLKISSPNYVEFVSRDVSTVAGIFDRLDKNPDYEPSTEEL
-15 DPEHHKPDKENLE
+15 EN
-28 HEKEEILD
+28 
-36 RDKFIGDLASTIG
+36 
-49 DITESTYGGV
+49 
-59 VDRVIMDFNIVD
+59 
-71 DIRNHLV
+71 
-78 EDREYRPSDEDIA
+78 
-91 RNPRIGEVWK
+91 NPRLKEVWESSK
-101 QIEHMRNAITDP
+101 DMRDAITDS
-113 QSSDQAE
+113 QTSDETRAAYKSAVDGLVVRVAIAMMSKGMSSNA
-120 GYRSIL
+120 G
-126 DDLASRAKDI
+126 
-136 VSSRRDAD
+136 
-144 AKAAKDAA
+144 
-152 EFAASIGI
+152 
-160 PAPAPAR
+160 
-167 FAPPSTA
+167 
-174 SHPYSQPDILAAAPG
+174 
-189 SIKHGPTG
+189 
-197 PAAPAAPAAPG
+197 
-208 SIEKGP
+208 
-214 TGPAAPAA
+214 
-222 PAAPGQVKNGPET
+222 GPEAHQT
-235 TGSSE
+235 Q
-240 APEEKL
+240 
-246 GKIKSLLE
+246 
-254 SIVDEDSDK
+254 
-263 TEKELFKKILD
+263 
-274 IVGVGYGSFFDDD
+274 
-287 AETTPASPTDP
+287 PASAVEPL
-298 NDAAGGIPVPA
+298 
-309 NPGGNPAPASPAP
+309 PGDGPDGQPASAVEPL
-322 RRSARQTRPQPGT
+322 PGD
-335 QSGGTPG
+335 GTPG
-342 GSGGGPG
+342 GPGRPG
-349 TPPPTPP
+349 TPPPDSPIPP
-356 QPGGPTGPEPGRPRP
+356 SSPEGRPGRP
-371 APSTPDHNAGQSKT
+371 APQTPDHDAGRPETK
-385 LEQEKE
+385 EQRRKRLEKE
-391 ELQKRLA
+391 LA
-398 EIDKE
+398 ELNEE

-433 SIMHWVGGPG
+433 SIMHWVGGRG
-443 KNRKREK
+443 ENRKRER

-464 EVLAYLRQKVET
+464 EVLAYLRQKVKT

-503 RIFGQRLQ
+503 KIFGQRLQ

-600 AIRQGLGGQN
+600 AIRRGLGGQN

-629 GKKRSQEFMADKM
+629 GKKHSQEFMADKM

-650 YAAGDRLSKE
+650 YAAGDKLSRE

-676 VAGGAVGGI
+676 LAGGAVGGI

-703 VDRARR
+703 VDSAKR
-709 NVHEFFRGDTAAAA
+709 NVHEFIHREDTAAAA
-723 EQSQND
+723 AEREYQG
-729 KINALTQQIRDL
+729 KIDELNRRIDELNN
-741 QERLEQAQA
+741 RLERAAA
-750 GAGSAGIDSSGSFS
+750 GNIDNSGSFS

-775 QFGENNAVSKLY
+775 QFGENNAISKLY

-805 GETQWLSIDGKSD
+805 GDTQWLSIDGKSD

>member
-1 LYEKLKTEETIMSR
+1 MRSPENSR
-15 DPEHHKPDKENLE
+15 GKKGPEHGIRD
-28 HEKEEILD
+28 ILD
-36 RDKFIGDLASTIG
+36 EDKYISSLVSKVNGLKESDSDSYVRFVARDASIVAGVFDRLA
-49 DITESTYGGV
+49 
-59 VDRVIMDFNIVD
+59 VDSN
-71 DIRNHLV
+71 
-78 EDREYRPSDEDIA
+78 YRPSTEQLKSDSRLE
-91 RNPRIGEVWK
+91 EVWRSLK
-101 QIEHMRNAITDP
+101 NMRDAITGS
-113 QSSDQAE
+113 QSSDQVKRAYYSIIDGLVSGAAE
-120 GYRSIL
+120 
-126 DDLASRAKDI
+126 A
-136 VSSRRDAD
+136 VSSRASRDAGTRPETVAGRGNDDEVTPVAQAPRTPGGD
-144 AKAAKDAA
+144 AGGSPDIKAAPPVPGGDAGTGGEGLQQMLARKDELLNEILALA
-152 EFAASIGI
+152 INGGDQDEIKRLGLELADLVKRMTSGSETSATRGTTP
-160 PAPAPAR
+160 PAPQPTSR
-167 FAPPSTA
+167 TSTR
-174 SHPYSQPDILAAAPG
+174 G
-189 SIKHGPTG
+189 
-197 PAAPAAPAAPG
+197 
-208 SIEKGP
+208 
-214 TGPAAPAA
+214 
-222 PAAPGQVKNGPET
+222 
-235 TGSSE
+235 
-240 APEEKL
+240 
-246 GKIKSLLE
+246 
-254 SIVDEDSDK
+254 
-263 TEKELFKKILD
+263 
-274 IVGVGYGSFFDDD
+274 
-287 AETTPASPTDP
+287 
-298 NDAAGGIPVPA
+298 
-309 NPGGNPAPASPAP
+309 
-322 RRSARQTRPQPGT
+322 ARQTRPSPQPQPGT

-349 TPPPTPP
+349 SPGTPPPTQP
-356 QPGGPTGPEPGRPRP
+356 QPGGPTGSEPGRPRP
-371 APSTPDHNAGQSKT
+371 APRTPDHDAGQPKT
-385 LEQEKE
+385 LEE
-391 ELQKRLA
+391 EERELEERLA
-398 EIDKE
+398 KIREE
-403 LDAPYAAKLNAYA
+403 RNAPYAAKLDAYA

-443 KNRKREK
+443 NDRKRER

-476 KRQNGEYQGT
+476 KRQKGEYQGT

-594 RGIRLD
+594 RGVRLD

-610 GSRQLVDDDKFA
+610 GSRQLVDDDKFD

-660 TNERL
+660 TDERIG
-665 NKHKVALGIGR
+665 KHKVALGIGR

-703 VDRARR
+703 VDSAREK
-709 NVHEFFRGDTAAAA
+709 VHEFFRGDTAAAA
-723 EQSQND
+723 AAERD
-729 KINALTQQIRDL
+729 RDAKINALARQVEDL
-741 QERLEQAQA
+741 NNRLEQATA
-750 GAGSAGIDSSGSFS
+750 ASNIDNSGSFS

-775 QFGENNAVSKLY
+775 QFGENNAMSKLY
-787 ELADAAARDGH
+787 ELADVAARDGH

-805 GETQWLSIDGKSD
+805 GDTQWLSIDGNSD
-818 TQSVLEILNKYN
+818 TATVLETLAKYMKDN